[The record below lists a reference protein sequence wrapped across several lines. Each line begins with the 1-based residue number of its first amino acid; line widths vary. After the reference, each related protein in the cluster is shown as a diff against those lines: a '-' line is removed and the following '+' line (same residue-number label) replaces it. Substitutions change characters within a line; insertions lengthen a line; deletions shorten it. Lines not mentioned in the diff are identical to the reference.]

1 MNKTFLEYVA
11 EDIISKYGTDLSR
24 IAVVFPNKRAA
35 LFLNEHLARLAGQPV
50 WSPAYITISDLFRQ
64 HTDLKTA
71 DPIKLICDIHKS
83 FTKCT
88 GIDETLDHFYGWGQL
103 LLADFDDID
112 KNMADADSIFCN
124 LKDIHELDDISYL
137 DDEQK
142 EMLARFFANFS
153 DDIDSELKKRFLSL
167 WSHFGD
173 IYHDYNRRLTEQGI
187 GYEGAI
193 YRKVANEQTLHL
205 KYDKYLFVGFNLLQK
220 VERLLF
226 SRLMKEDKAKFYWDF
241 DEYYMPS
248 PSPLPSGGAPVGGY
262 GIPAIPTQP
271 TCSVGGYGIPAIPT
285 QPTCS
290 VGALPGGYG
299 IPAIPTQPTC
309 SVGALPGGALV
320 SSAPTNLNLAD
331 FPNELDNTDPDIY
344 ANMRR
349 PKRIRFISSPTEN
362 AQARFASN
370 WLLENHRYRA
380 GRKTAVVMCDESILL
395 PLMHSLPPEADKV
408 NITSGFPLA
417 MTPVASLVML
427 LFDLY
432 TLGLRKK
439 GTTLNPHYLKKLMAH
454 PYAHH
459 LKGVHLSQVHQEEVH
474 QPNSPSHHLTISTPH
489 HLTTSTILHHIATL
503 IKQVGIATKPE
514 GDPLT
519 QESVFRMYT
528 ILNRLATLADSGDLL
543 VDNTT
548 LRRLV
553 SQLVSTSSIPFHGE
567 PVVGV
572 QIMGVLE
579 TRNID
584 FDHLLLLSCNEGNMP
599 KGVND
604 SSFIPYT
611 IRKAHH
617 LTTIDNKVALY
628 SYYFHRLLQRARDI
642 TIAYNNTTDNG
653 HTGEMSRFMLQ
664 LLVESGQKI
673 NHYTL
678 TAKNHPTPLM
688 PKPIQKDEATLS
700 KLQQI
705 TRLSPS
711 ALNTY
716 IRCPLAF
723 YYQYIAHIQEPHPD
737 PETIDNRLFGN
748 IFHRAAYLIYKDITD
763 RSPLI
768 EKAHIQAY
776 LSNRTLLANV
786 VDRAFQAEQCTPN
799 NGLQIINREVII
811 QYITKLLKIDQQLC
825 PFSILAMEEEAKVYT
840 TLSFTIPSEGALVG
854 GYGIPAIPTQP
865 TCSVGALKGGALV
878 GGYGIPAI
886 PTQPT
891 CSVGALKGGALKGG
905 ALVSSAPKTSA
916 PKTSAPKTSAPGK
929 QYNLTIGG
937 IIDRLDI
944 LTDRQTGKPRIRVVD
959 YKTGNQPSSPIKN
972 IDEIFD
978 PNNIRTKHS
987 NYYLQAILYSLIV
1000 SRSKR
1005 WNPAGHPV
1013 SPALLFIKQAPA
1025 TDYDPTLLIDKH
1037 PISDV
1042 TVYEEEFLTKLK
1054 HTLAD
1059 IYSPD
1064 TPFTPTDD
1072 RKKCELCPYRMLCG
1086 L

>member
-142 EMLARFFANFS
+142 EMLKRFFANFS
-153 DDIDSELKKRFLSL
+153 DDIESELKKRFLSL

-193 YRKVANEQTLHL
+193 YRKVASDETLHL
-205 KYDKYLFVGFNLLQK
+205 KYDKYLFVGFNLIQK
-220 VERLLF
+220 VERVLF
-226 SRLMKEDKAKFYWDF
+226 SRLMKEGKAKFYWDF
-241 DEYYMPS
+241 DEYYMPTARAQQS
-248 PSPLPSGGAPVGGY
+248 A
-262 GIPAIPTQP
+262 
-271 TCSVGGYGIPAIPT
+271 SVPNNTASFAAYLT
-285 QPTCS
+285 
-290 VGALPGGYG
+290 
-299 IPAIPTQPTC
+299 
-309 SVGALPGGALV
+309 
-320 SSAPTNLNLAD
+320 D
-331 FPNELDNTDPDIY
+331 FPNELDNTDRDIY
-344 ANMRR
+344 ANMGR

-370 WLLENHRYRA
+370 WLLENERYKA

-395 PLMHSLPPEADKV
+395 PIMHSLPPEADKV

-439 GTTLNPHYLKKLMAH
+439 GTAFNPHYLKKLMAH
-454 PYAHH
+454 PYTRH
-459 LKGVHLSQVHQEEVH
+459 LQEVHLNGVHSKGVHLSQVHQEGSAALL
-474 QPNSPSHHLTISTPH
+474 Q
-489 HLTTSTILHHIATL
+489 HIATL
-503 IKQVGIATKPE
+503 VKQVGIATKQE
-514 GDPLT
+514 GDALT
-519 QESVFRMYT
+519 QESVFRMFT
-528 ILNRLATLADSGDLL
+528 ILNRLAALADSGDLL

-553 SQLVSTSSIPFHGE
+553 SQLVGAASIPFHGE
-567 PVVGV
+567 PVIGV

-584 FDHLLLLSCNEGNMP
+584 FDNVLLLSCNEGNMP

-604 SSFIPYT
+604 SSFIPYS
-611 IRKAHH
+611 IRKAHG
-617 LTTIDNKVALY
+617 LTTIDNKVAIY
-628 SYYFHRLLQRARDI
+628 SYYFHRLLQRADDI
-642 TIAYNNTTDNG
+642 TIAYNNSTDNG

-673 NHYTL
+673 DHYSL
-678 TAKNHPTPLM
+678 TAKNQPTPLM
-688 PKPIQKDEATLS
+688 PKAIEKDETALS
-700 KLQQI
+700 KLEEMS
-705 TRLSPS
+705 RLSPS
-711 ALNTY
+711 AINTY
-716 IRCPLAF
+716 IRCKLAF
-723 YYQYIAHIQEPHPD
+723 YYQYIAHIKEPDSD
-737 PETIDNRLFGN
+737 PETIDNRMFGN

-763 RSPLI
+763 HSPVI

-776 LSNRTLLANV
+776 LSNRKLLASV
-786 VDRAFQAEQCTPN
+786 VDRAFEEEECKTN

-811 QYITKLLKIDQQLC
+811 EYITKLLKIDQQLC

-840 TLSFTIPSEGALVG
+840 QLSFTIPS
-854 GYGIPAIPTQP
+854 
-865 TCSVGALKGGALV
+865 
-878 GGYGIPAI
+878 
-886 PTQPT
+886 
-891 CSVGALKGGALKGG
+891 GGALKGG
-905 ALVSSAPKTSA
+905 ALVSSAPT
-916 PKTSAPKTSAPGK
+916 K

-937 IIDRLDI
+937 IIDRLDAV
-944 LTDRQTGKPRIRVVD
+944 TDKQTGKRRIRVVD
-959 YKTGNQPSSPIKN
+959 YKTGNKPSSAIKSIEEVFDPKN
-972 IDEIFD
+972 IAS
-978 PNNIRTKHS
+978 KHS
-987 NYYLQAILYSLIV
+987 NYFLQAILYSLIV
-1000 SRSKR
+1000 SRSKE
-1005 WNPAGHPV
+1005 WNAANDAV
-1013 SPALLFIKQAPA
+1013 SPALLFIKQAA
-1025 TDYDPTLLIDKH
+1025 TNDYDPTLCIDKH

-1054 HTLAD
+1054 ETVAD
-1059 IYSPD
+1059 MYSPNAA
-1064 TPFTPTDD
+1064 FTPTDD

>member
-11 EDIISKYGTDLSR
+11 EDIIGKYGTDLSR

-35 LFLNEHLARLAGQPV
+35 LFLNEHLARIAGQPV

-64 HTDLKTA
+64 HTDLKPA

-142 EMLARFFANFS
+142 EMLKRFFANFS
-153 DDIDSELKKRFLSL
+153 DDIESELKKRFLSL

-193 YRKVANEQTLHL
+193 YRKVASEETLHL
-205 KYDKYLFVGFNLLQK
+205 KYDKYLFVGFNLIQK
-220 VERLLF
+220 VERVLF
-226 SRLMKEDKAKFYWDF
+226 SRLMKEGKAKFYWDF
-241 DEYYMPS
+241 DEYYMPTARAQQS
-248 PSPLPSGGAPVGGY
+248 A
-262 GIPAIPTQP
+262 
-271 TCSVGGYGIPAIPT
+271 SVPNNTASFAAYLT
-285 QPTCS
+285 
-290 VGALPGGYG
+290 
-299 IPAIPTQPTC
+299 
-309 SVGALPGGALV
+309 
-320 SSAPTNLNLAD
+320 D
-331 FPNELDNTDPDIY
+331 FPNELDNTDRDIY

-370 WLLENHRYRA
+370 WLLENNRYKA

-395 PLMHSLPPEADKV
+395 PIMHSLPPEADKV

-439 GTTLNPHYLKKLMAH
+439 GTALTPHYLKKLMAH
-454 PYAHH
+454 PYARHLQEVH
-459 LKGVHLSQVHQEEVH
+459 LKEMNDVYLKGVHLSQVHQEGSAALL
-474 QPNSPSHHLTISTPH
+474 Q
-489 HLTTSTILHHIATL
+489 HIATL
-503 IKQVGIATKPE
+503 VKQVGVATKQE
-514 GDPLT
+514 GDALT
-519 QESVFRMYT
+519 QESVFRMFT
-528 ILNRLATLADSGDLL
+528 ILNRLAALADSGDLL

-553 SQLVSTSSIPFHGE
+553 SQLVGAASIPFHGE

-584 FDHLLLLSCNEGNMP
+584 FDNVLLLSCNEGNMP

-604 SSFIPYT
+604 SSFIPYS
-611 IRKAHH
+611 IRKAHG
-617 LTTIDNKVALY
+617 LTTIDNKVAIY
-628 SYYFHRLLQRARDI
+628 SYYFHRLLQRAGDI
-642 TIAYNNTTDNG
+642 TIAYNNSTDNG

-673 NHYTL
+673 DHYSL
-678 TAKNHPTPLM
+678 TAKNQPTPLM
-688 PKPIQKDEATLS
+688 PKAIEKDETALS
-700 KLQQI
+700 KLEEMS
-705 TRLSPS
+705 RLSPS
-711 ALNTY
+711 AINTY
-716 IRCPLAF
+716 IRCKLAF
-723 YYQYIAHIQEPHPD
+723 YYQYIAHIKEPDSD
-737 PETIDNRLFGN
+737 PETIDNRMFGN

-763 RSPLI
+763 HSPVI
-768 EKAHIQAY
+768 EKAHLQAY
-776 LSNRTLLANV
+776 LSNRKLLASV
-786 VDRAFQAEQCTPN
+786 VDRAFEEEECKTN

-811 QYITKLLKIDQQLC
+811 EYITKLLKIDQQLC

-840 TLSFTIPSEGALVG
+840 QLSFTIPS
-854 GYGIPAIPTQP
+854 
-865 TCSVGALKGGALV
+865 
-878 GGYGIPAI
+878 
-886 PTQPT
+886 
-891 CSVGALKGGALKGG
+891 GGALKVG
-905 ALVSSAPKTSA
+905 ALVSSAPDKH
-916 PKTSAPKTSAPGK
+916 
-929 QYNLTIGG
+929 YNLTIGG
-937 IIDRLDI
+937 IIDRLDAV
-944 LTDRQTGKPRIRVVD
+944 TDKQTGKRRIRVVD
-959 YKTGNQPSSPIKN
+959 YKTGNKPSSAIKSIEEVFDPKN
-972 IDEIFD
+972 IAS
-978 PNNIRTKHS
+978 KHS
-987 NYYLQAILYSLIV
+987 NYFLQAILYSLIV
-1000 SRSKR
+1000 SRSKE
-1005 WNPAGHPV
+1005 WNAANDDV
-1013 SPALLFIKQAPA
+1013 SPALLFIKQAS
-1025 TDYDPTLLIDKH
+1025 TNDYDPTLCIDKH

-1054 HTLAD
+1054 ETVAD
-1059 IYSPD
+1059 MYSPD
-1064 TPFTPTDD
+1064 AAFTPTDD

>member
-11 EDIISKYGTDLSR
+11 EDIIGKYGTDLSR

-35 LFLNEHLARLAGQPV
+35 LFLNEHLARIAGQPV

-64 HTDLKTA
+64 HTDLKPA

-142 EMLARFFANFS
+142 EMLKRFFANFS

-193 YRKVANEQTLHL
+193 YRKVASEETLHL
-205 KYDKYLFVGFNLLQK
+205 KYDKYLFVGFNLIQK
-220 VERLLF
+220 VERVLF
-226 SRLMKEDKAKFYWDF
+226 SRLMKEGKAKFYWDF
-241 DEYYMPS
+241 DEYYMPTARAQQS
-248 PSPLPSGGAPVGGY
+248 A
-262 GIPAIPTQP
+262 
-271 TCSVGGYGIPAIPT
+271 SVPNNTASFAAYLT
-285 QPTCS
+285 
-290 VGALPGGYG
+290 
-299 IPAIPTQPTC
+299 
-309 SVGALPGGALV
+309 
-320 SSAPTNLNLAD
+320 D
-331 FPNELDNTDPDIY
+331 FPNELDNTDRDIY

-370 WLLENHRYRA
+370 WLLENDRYKA

-395 PLMHSLPPEADKV
+395 PIMHSLPPEADKV

-439 GTTLNPHYLKKLMAH
+439 GTAFNPHYLKKLMAH
-454 PYAHH
+454 PYARHLQEVH
-459 LKGVHLSQVHQEEVH
+459 LKGVHLSQVHQKEE
-474 QPNSPSHHLTISTPH
+474 QQTIGDNSGCMGMAGMPYPP
-489 HLTTSTILHHIATL
+489 TSAALLQHIATL
-503 IKQVGIATKPE
+503 VKQVGIATKQE
-514 GDPLT
+514 GDALT
-519 QESVFRMYT
+519 QESVFRMFT
-528 ILNRLATLADSGDLL
+528 ILNRLAALADSGDLV

-553 SQLVSTSSIPFHGE
+553 SQLVSSSSIPFHGE
-567 PVVGV
+567 PVIGV

-584 FDHLLLLSCNEGNMP
+584 FDNVLLLSCNEGNMP

-604 SSFIPYT
+604 SSFIPYS
-611 IRKAHH
+611 IRKAHG
-617 LTTIDNKVALY
+617 LTTIDNKVAIY
-628 SYYFHRLLQRARDI
+628 SYYFHRLLQRAGDI
-642 TIAYNNTTDNG
+642 TIAYNNSTDNG

-673 NHYTL
+673 DHYSL
-678 TAKNHPTPLM
+678 TAKNQPTPLM
-688 PKPIQKDEATLS
+688 PKAIEKDEAAIDKLEEMS
-700 KLQQI
+700 K
-705 TRLSPS
+705 LSPS
-711 ALNTY
+711 AINTY
-716 IRCPLAF
+716 IRCKLAF
-723 YYQYIAHIQEPHPD
+723 YYQYIAHIKEPDSD
-737 PETIDNRLFGN
+737 PETIDNRMFGN

-763 RSPLI
+763 HSPVI

-776 LSNRTLLANV
+776 LSNRKLLASV
-786 VDRAFQAEQCTPN
+786 VDRAFEEEECKTN

-811 QYITKLLKIDQQLC
+811 EYITKLLKIDQQLC

-840 TLSFTIPSEGALVG
+840 QLSFTIPS
-854 GYGIPAIPTQP
+854 
-865 TCSVGALKGGALV
+865 
-878 GGYGIPAI
+878 
-886 PTQPT
+886 
-891 CSVGALKGGALKGG
+891 GGALKGG
-905 ALVSSAPKTSA
+905 ALVSSAPT
-916 PKTSAPKTSAPGK
+916 K
-929 QYNLTIGG
+929 QYDLTIGG
-937 IIDRLDI
+937 IIDRLDAV
-944 LTDRQTGKPRIRVVD
+944 TDKQTGKRRIRVVD
-959 YKTGNQPSSPIKN
+959 YKTGNKPSSAIKSIEEVFDPKN
-972 IDEIFD
+972 IAS
-978 PNNIRTKHS
+978 KHS
-987 NYYLQAILYSLIV
+987 NYFLQAILYSLIV
-1000 SRSKR
+1000 SRSKE
-1005 WNPAGHPV
+1005 WNAANDAV
-1013 SPALLFIKQAPA
+1013 SPALLFIKQAA
-1025 TDYDPTLLIDKH
+1025 TNDYDPTLCIDKH

-1054 HTLAD
+1054 ETVAD
-1059 IYSPD
+1059 MYSPD
-1064 TPFTPTDD
+1064 AAFTPTDD

>member
-11 EDIISKYGTDLSR
+11 EDIIGKYGTDLSR

-35 LFLNEHLARLAGQPV
+35 LFLNEHLARIAGQPV

-64 HTDLKTA
+64 HTDLKPA

-142 EMLARFFANFS
+142 EMLKRFFANFS
-153 DDIDSELKKRFLSL
+153 DDIESELKKRFLSL

-193 YRKVANEQTLHL
+193 YRKVASEETLHL
-205 KYDKYLFVGFNLLQK
+205 KYDKYLFVGFNLIQK
-220 VERLLF
+220 VERVLF
-226 SRLMKEDKAKFYWDF
+226 SRLMKEGKAKFYWDF
-241 DEYYMPS
+241 DEYYMPTARAQQS
-248 PSPLPSGGAPVGGY
+248 A
-262 GIPAIPTQP
+262 
-271 TCSVGGYGIPAIPT
+271 SVPNNTASFAAYLT
-285 QPTCS
+285 
-290 VGALPGGYG
+290 
-299 IPAIPTQPTC
+299 
-309 SVGALPGGALV
+309 
-320 SSAPTNLNLAD
+320 D
-331 FPNELDNTDPDIY
+331 FPNELDNTDRDIY

-370 WLLENHRYRA
+370 WLLENDRYKA

-395 PLMHSLPPEADKV
+395 PIMHSLPPEADKV

-439 GTTLNPHYLKKLMAH
+439 GTAFNPHYLKKLMAH
-454 PYAHH
+454 PYARH
-459 LKGVHLSQVHQEEVH
+459 LQEVHLNGVHSKGVHLSQVHQEGSAALL
-474 QPNSPSHHLTISTPH
+474 Q
-489 HLTTSTILHHIATL
+489 HIATL
-503 IKQVGIATKPE
+503 VKQVGIATKQE
-514 GDPLT
+514 GDALT
-519 QESVFRMYT
+519 QESVFRMFT
-528 ILNRLATLADSGDLL
+528 ILNRLAALADSGDLL

-553 SQLVSTSSIPFHGE
+553 SQLVGAASIPFHGE

-584 FDHLLLLSCNEGNMP
+584 FDNVLLLSCNEGNMP

-604 SSFIPYT
+604 SSFIPYS
-611 IRKAHH
+611 IRKAHG
-617 LTTIDNKVALY
+617 LTTIDNKVAIY
-628 SYYFHRLLQRARDI
+628 SYYFHRLLQRAGDI
-642 TIAYNNTTDNG
+642 TIAYNNSTDNG

-673 NHYTL
+673 DHYSL
-678 TAKNHPTPLM
+678 TAKNQPSPLM
-688 PKPIQKDEATLS
+688 PKAIEKDEAAIGKLEEMS
-700 KLQQI
+700 K
-705 TRLSPS
+705 LSPS
-711 ALNTY
+711 AINTY
-716 IRCPLAF
+716 IRCKLAF
-723 YYQYIAHIQEPHPD
+723 YYQYIAHIKEPDSD
-737 PETIDNRLFGN
+737 PETIDNRMFGN

-763 RSPLI
+763 HSPVI

-776 LSNRTLLANV
+776 LSNRKLLASV
-786 VDRAFQAEQCTPN
+786 VDRAFEEEECKTN

-811 QYITKLLKIDQQLC
+811 EYITKLLKIDQQLC

-840 TLSFTIPSEGALVG
+840 QLSFTTPS
-854 GYGIPAIPTQP
+854 
-865 TCSVGALKGGALV
+865 
-878 GGYGIPAI
+878 
-886 PTQPT
+886 
-891 CSVGALKGGALKGG
+891 GGALKGG
-905 ALVSSAPKTSA
+905 ALVSSAPT
-916 PKTSAPKTSAPGK
+916 K

-937 IIDRLDI
+937 IIDRLDVV
-944 LTDRQTGKPRIRVVD
+944 TDKQTGKRRIRVVD
-959 YKTGNQPSSPIKN
+959 YKTGNKPSSAIKSIEEVFDPKN
-972 IDEIFD
+972 IAS
-978 PNNIRTKHS
+978 KHS
-987 NYYLQAILYSLIV
+987 NYFLQAILYSLIV
-1000 SRSKR
+1000 SRSKE
-1005 WNPAGHPV
+1005 WNAANDAV
-1013 SPALLFIKQAPA
+1013 SPALLFIKQAA
-1025 TDYDPTLLIDKH
+1025 TNDYDPTLCIDKH

-1054 HTLAD
+1054 ETVAD
-1059 IYSPD
+1059 MYSPD
-1064 TPFTPTDD
+1064 AAFTPTDD

>member
-137 DDEQK
+137 DNEQK

-193 YRKVANEQTLHL
+193 YRKVASEQTLHL

-220 VERLLF
+220 VERVLF

-248 PSPLPSGGAPVGGY
+248 PSQHLTTSPSHHLNTSPSHHLTTSPSQQLSGGALVSS
-262 GIPAIPTQP
+262 APTNLTTSPSQHL
-271 TCSVGGYGIPAIPT
+271 S
-285 QPTCS
+285 
-290 VGALPGGYG
+290 
-299 IPAIPTQPTC
+299 
-309 SVGALPGGALV
+309 GGALV
-320 SSAPTNLNLAD
+320 SSAPTNLNTSPSQHLNLSD

-370 WLLENHRYRA
+370 WLLENDRYKA

-439 GTTLNPHYLKKLMAH
+439 GTAFNPHYLKKLMAH

-459 LKGVHLSQVHQEEVH
+459 LTI
-474 QPNSPSHHLTISTPH
+474 SPSHHLTISPPH

-553 SQLVSTSSIPFHGE
+553 SQLVSSSSIPFHGE

-604 SSFIPYT
+604 SSFIPYS
-611 IRKAHH
+611 IRKAHG
-617 LTTIDNKVALY
+617 LTTIDNKVAIY

-642 TIAYNNTTDNG
+642 TIAYNNSTDNG

-673 NHYTL
+673 DHYSL
-678 TAKNHPTPLM
+678 TAKNQPTPLM
-688 PKPIQKDEATLS
+688 PKAIEKDETALS
-700 KLQQI
+700 KLEEMS
-705 TRLSPS
+705 RLSPS
-711 ALNTY
+711 AINTY
-716 IRCPLAF
+716 IRCKLAF
-723 YYQYIAHIQEPHPD
+723 YYQYIAHIKEPDSD
-737 PETIDNRLFGN
+737 PETIDNRMFGN

-786 VDRAFQAEQCTPN
+786 VDRAFQAEKCTPN

-840 TLSFTIPSEGALVG
+840 QLSFTIPSEGALVG

-878 GGYGIPAI
+878 
-886 PTQPT
+886 
-891 CSVGALKGGALKGG
+891 
-905 ALVSSAPKTSA
+905 SSAPRTNAPRTSA
-916 PKTSAPKTSAPGK
+916 PTK
-929 QYNLTIGG
+929 QYSLTIGG

-944 LTDRQTGKPRIRVVD
+944 LTDKQTGKPRIRVVD

-978 PNNIRTKHS
+978 PNNIRSKHS

-1005 WNPAGHPV
+1005 WNPANHPV

-1025 TDYDPTLLIDKH
+1025 NHYDPTLHIDKH

-1059 IYSPD
+1059 ICSPD
-1064 TPFTPTDD
+1064 VPFTPTDD

>member
-11 EDIISKYGTDLSR
+11 EDIIGKYGTDLSR

-35 LFLNEHLARLAGQPV
+35 LFLNEHLARIAGQPV

-64 HTDLKTA
+64 HTDLKPA

-142 EMLARFFANFS
+142 EMLKRFFANFS
-153 DDIDSELKKRFLSL
+153 DDIESELKKRFLSL

-193 YRKVANEQTLHL
+193 YRKVASEETLHL
-205 KYDKYLFVGFNLLQK
+205 KYDKYLFVGFNLIQK
-220 VERLLF
+220 VERVLF
-226 SRLMKEDKAKFYWDF
+226 SRLMKEGKAKFYWDF
-241 DEYYMPS
+241 DEYYMPTARAQQS
-248 PSPLPSGGAPVGGY
+248 A
-262 GIPAIPTQP
+262 
-271 TCSVGGYGIPAIPT
+271 SVPNNTASFAAYLT
-285 QPTCS
+285 
-290 VGALPGGYG
+290 
-299 IPAIPTQPTC
+299 
-309 SVGALPGGALV
+309 
-320 SSAPTNLNLAD
+320 D
-331 FPNELDNTDPDIY
+331 FPNELDNTDRDIY

-370 WLLENHRYRA
+370 WLLENDRYKA

-395 PLMHSLPPEADKV
+395 PIMHSLPPEADKV

-439 GTTLNPHYLKKLMAH
+439 GTAFNPHYLKKLMAH
-454 PYAHH
+454 PYARHLQEVHLKEMNDVH

-474 QPNSPSHHLTISTPH
+474 QEGIAAL
-489 HLTTSTILHHIATL
+489 LHHIATL
-503 IKQVGIATKPE
+503 VKQVGIATKQE
-514 GDPLT
+514 GDALT
-519 QESVFRMYT
+519 QESVFRMFT
-528 ILNRLATLADSGDLL
+528 ILNRLAALADSGDLL

-553 SQLVSTSSIPFHGE
+553 SQLVGEASIPFHGE

-584 FDHLLLLSCNEGNMP
+584 FDNVLLLSCNEGNMP

-604 SSFIPYT
+604 SSFIPYS
-611 IRKAHH
+611 IRKAHG
-617 LTTIDNKVALY
+617 LTTIDNKVAIY
-628 SYYFHRLLQRARDI
+628 SYYFHRLLQRAGDI
-642 TIAYNNTTDNG
+642 TIAYNNSTDNG

-673 NHYTL
+673 DHYSL
-678 TAKNHPTPLM
+678 TAKNQPSPLM
-688 PKPIQKDEATLS
+688 PKAIEKDKTALS
-700 KLQQI
+700 KLEEMS
-705 TRLSPS
+705 RLSPS
-711 ALNTY
+711 AINTY
-716 IRCPLAF
+716 IRCKLAF
-723 YYQYIAHIQEPHPD
+723 YYQYIAHIKEPDSD
-737 PETIDNRLFGN
+737 PETIDNRMFGN

-763 RSPLI
+763 HSPVI

-776 LSNRTLLANV
+776 LSNRKLLASV
-786 VDRAFQAEQCTPN
+786 VDRAFEEEECKTN

-811 QYITKLLKIDQQLC
+811 EYITKLLKIDQQLC

-840 TLSFTIPSEGALVG
+840 QLSFTIPS
-854 GYGIPAIPTQP
+854 
-865 TCSVGALKGGALV
+865 
-878 GGYGIPAI
+878 
-886 PTQPT
+886 
-891 CSVGALKGGALKGG
+891 GGALKEG
-905 ALVSSAPKTSA
+905 ALVSSAPT
-916 PKTSAPKTSAPGK
+916 K

-937 IIDRLDI
+937 IIDRLDAV
-944 LTDRQTGKPRIRVVD
+944 TDKQTGKRRIRVVD
-959 YKTGNQPSSPIKN
+959 YKTGNKPSSAIKSIEEVFDPKN
-972 IDEIFD
+972 IAS
-978 PNNIRTKHS
+978 KHS
-987 NYYLQAILYSLIV
+987 NYFLQAILYSLIV
-1000 SRSKR
+1000 SRSKE
-1005 WNPAGHPV
+1005 WNAANDPV
-1013 SPALLFIKQAPA
+1013 SPALLFIKQAA
-1025 TDYDPTLLIDKH
+1025 TNDYDPTLCIDKH

-1054 HTLAD
+1054 ETVAD
-1059 IYSPD
+1059 MYSPD
-1064 TPFTPTDD
+1064 AAFTPTDD

>member
-1 MNKTFLEYVA
+1 MNQTFLEYVA

-64 HTDLKTA
+64 HTDLKPA

-142 EMLARFFANFS
+142 EMLKRFFANFS
-153 DDIDSELKKRFLSL
+153 DDIESELKKRFLSL
-167 WSHFGD
+167 WSHFGE

-193 YRKVANEQTLHL
+193 YRKVASEQTLHL

-220 VERLLF
+220 VERVLF
-226 SRLMKEDKAKFYWDF
+226 SRLMKEGKAKFYWDF
-241 DEYYMPS
+241 DEYYMPTARAQQS
-248 PSPLPSGGAPVGGY
+248 A
-262 GIPAIPTQP
+262 
-271 TCSVGGYGIPAIPT
+271 SVPNNTASFAAYLT
-285 QPTCS
+285 
-290 VGALPGGYG
+290 
-299 IPAIPTQPTC
+299 
-309 SVGALPGGALV
+309 
-320 SSAPTNLNLAD
+320 D
-331 FPNELDNTDPDIY
+331 FPNELDNTDRNIY

-370 WLLENHRYRA
+370 WLLENERYKA

-395 PLMHSLPPEADKV
+395 PIMHSLPPEADKV

-439 GTTLNPHYLKKLMAH
+439 GTAFNPHYLKKLMAH
-454 PYAHH
+454 PYARHLQEMH
-459 LKGVHLSQVHQEEVH
+459 LKGVHLSQVHQEESATLL
-474 QPNSPSHHLTISTPH
+474 Q
-489 HLTTSTILHHIATL
+489 HIATL
-503 IKQVGIATKPE
+503 VKQVGIATKQE
-514 GDPLT
+514 GDALT
-519 QESVFRMYT
+519 QESVFRMFT
-528 ILNRLATLADSGDLL
+528 ILNRLAALADSGDLL

-553 SQLVSTSSIPFHGE
+553 SQLVGAASIPFHGE

-584 FDHLLLLSCNEGNMP
+584 FDNVLLLSCNEGNMP

-604 SSFIPYT
+604 SSFIPYS
-611 IRKAHH
+611 IRKAHG
-617 LTTIDNKVALY
+617 LTTIDNKVAIY
-628 SYYFHRLLQRARDI
+628 SYYFHRLLQRAGDI
-642 TIAYNNTTDNG
+642 TIAYNNSTDNG

-673 NHYTL
+673 DHYSL
-678 TAKNHPTPLM
+678 TAKNQPTPLM
-688 PKPIQKDEATLS
+688 PKAIEKDETALN
-700 KLQQI
+700 KLEEMS
-705 TRLSPS
+705 RLSPS
-711 ALNTY
+711 AINTY
-716 IRCPLAF
+716 IRCKLAF
-723 YYQYIAHIQEPHPD
+723 YYQYIAHIKEPDSD
-737 PETIDNRLFGN
+737 PETIDNRMFGN

-763 RSPLI
+763 HSPVI

-776 LSNRTLLANV
+776 LSNRKLLASV
-786 VDRAFQAEQCTPN
+786 VDRAFEEEECKTN

-811 QYITKLLKIDQQLC
+811 EYITKLLKIDQQLC

-840 TLSFTIPSEGALVG
+840 QLSFTTPS
-854 GYGIPAIPTQP
+854 
-865 TCSVGALKGGALV
+865 
-878 GGYGIPAI
+878 
-886 PTQPT
+886 
-891 CSVGALKGGALKGG
+891 GGALKGG
-905 ALVSSAPKTSA
+905 ALVSNAPT
-916 PKTSAPKTSAPGK
+916 K
-929 QYNLTIGG
+929 QYDLTIGG
-937 IIDRLDI
+937 IIDRLDAI
-944 LTDRQTGKPRIRVVD
+944 TDKQTGKRRIRVVD
-959 YKTGNQPSSPIKN
+959 YKTGNKPSSAIKSIEEVFDPKN
-972 IDEIFD
+972 IAS
-978 PNNIRTKHS
+978 KHS
-987 NYYLQAILYSLIV
+987 NYFLQAILYSLIV
-1000 SRSKR
+1000 SRSKE
-1005 WNPAGHPV
+1005 WNTANDAV
-1013 SPALLFIKQAPA
+1013 SPALLFIKQAA
-1025 TDYDPTLLIDKH
+1025 TNDYDPTLCIDKH

-1054 HTLAD
+1054 ETVAD
-1059 IYSPD
+1059 MYSPD
-1064 TPFTPTDD
+1064 AAFTPTDD

>member
-11 EDIISKYGTDLSR
+11 EDIIGKYGTDLSR

-35 LFLNEHLARLAGQPV
+35 LFLNEHLARIAGQPV

-64 HTDLKTA
+64 HTDLKPA

-142 EMLARFFANFS
+142 EMLKRFFANFS
-153 DDIDSELKKRFLSL
+153 DDIESELKKRFLSL

-193 YRKVANEQTLHL
+193 YRKVASEETLHL
-205 KYDKYLFVGFNLLQK
+205 KYDKYLFVGFNLIQK
-220 VERLLF
+220 VERVLF
-226 SRLMKEDKAKFYWDF
+226 SRLMKEGKAKFYWDF
-241 DEYYMPS
+241 DEYYMPTARAQQS
-248 PSPLPSGGAPVGGY
+248 A
-262 GIPAIPTQP
+262 
-271 TCSVGGYGIPAIPT
+271 SVPNNTASFAAYLT
-285 QPTCS
+285 
-290 VGALPGGYG
+290 
-299 IPAIPTQPTC
+299 
-309 SVGALPGGALV
+309 
-320 SSAPTNLNLAD
+320 D
-331 FPNELDNTDPDIY
+331 FPNELDNTDRNIY

-370 WLLENHRYRA
+370 WLLENDRYKA

-395 PLMHSLPPEADKV
+395 PIMHSLPPEADKV

-439 GTTLNPHYLKKLMAH
+439 GTAFNPHYLKKLMAH
-454 PYAHH
+454 PYARHLQEVH
-459 LKGVHLSQVHQEEVH
+459 LKGVHLSQVHQKEE
-474 QPNSPSHHLTISTPH
+474 QQTIGDNSGCMGMAGMPYPP
-489 HLTTSTILHHIATL
+489 TSAALLQHIATL
-503 IKQVGIATKPE
+503 VKQVGIATKQE
-514 GDPLT
+514 GDALT
-519 QESVFRMYT
+519 QESVFRMFT
-528 ILNRLATLADSGDLL
+528 ILNRLAALADSGDLV

-553 SQLVSTSSIPFHGE
+553 SQLVGAASIPFHGE

-584 FDHLLLLSCNEGNMP
+584 FDNVLLLSCNEGNMP

-604 SSFIPYT
+604 SSFIPYS
-611 IRKAHH
+611 IRKAHG
-617 LTTIDNKVALY
+617 LTTIDNKVAIY
-628 SYYFHRLLQRARDI
+628 SYYFHRLLQRAGDI
-642 TIAYNNTTDNG
+642 TIAYNNSTDNG

-673 NHYTL
+673 DHYSL
-678 TAKNHPTPLM
+678 TAKNQPTPLM
-688 PKPIQKDEATLS
+688 PKAIEKDEAAIDKLEEMS
-700 KLQQI
+700 K
-705 TRLSPS
+705 LSPS
-711 ALNTY
+711 AINTY
-716 IRCPLAF
+716 IRCKLAF
-723 YYQYIAHIQEPHPD
+723 YYQYIAHIKEPDSD
-737 PETIDNRLFGN
+737 PETIDNRMFGN

-763 RSPLI
+763 HSPVI

-776 LSNRTLLANV
+776 LSNRKLLASV
-786 VDRAFQAEQCTPN
+786 VDRAFEEEECKTN

-811 QYITKLLKIDQQLC
+811 EYITKLLKIDQQLC

-840 TLSFTIPSEGALVG
+840 QLSFTIPS
-854 GYGIPAIPTQP
+854 
-865 TCSVGALKGGALV
+865 
-878 GGYGIPAI
+878 
-886 PTQPT
+886 
-891 CSVGALKGGALKGG
+891 GGALKGG
-905 ALVSSAPKTSA
+905 ALVSSAPT
-916 PKTSAPKTSAPGK
+916 K
-929 QYNLTIGG
+929 QYDLTIGG
-937 IIDRLDI
+937 IIDRLDAV
-944 LTDRQTGKPRIRVVD
+944 TDKQTGKRRIRVVD
-959 YKTGNQPSSPIKN
+959 YKTGNKPSSAIKSIEEVFDPKN
-972 IDEIFD
+972 IAS
-978 PNNIRTKHS
+978 KHS
-987 NYYLQAILYSLIV
+987 NYFLQAILYSLIV
-1000 SRSKR
+1000 SRSKE
-1005 WNPAGHPV
+1005 WNAANDAV
-1013 SPALLFIKQAPA
+1013 SPALLFIKQAA
-1025 TDYDPTLLIDKH
+1025 TNDYDPTLYIDKH

-1054 HTLAD
+1054 ETVAD
-1059 IYSPD
+1059 MYSPD
-1064 TPFTPTDD
+1064 AAFTPTDD

>member
-11 EDIISKYGTDLSR
+11 EDIIGKYGTDLSR

-35 LFLNEHLARLAGQPV
+35 LFLNEHLARIAGQPV

-64 HTDLKTA
+64 HTDLKPA

-142 EMLARFFANFS
+142 EMLKRFFANFS
-153 DDIDSELKKRFLSL
+153 DDIESELKKRFLSL

-193 YRKVANEQTLHL
+193 YRKVASEETLHL
-205 KYDKYLFVGFNLLQK
+205 KYDKYLFVGFNLIQK
-220 VERLLF
+220 VERVLF
-226 SRLMKEDKAKFYWDF
+226 SRLMKEGKAKFYWDF
-241 DEYYMPS
+241 DEYYMPTARAQQS
-248 PSPLPSGGAPVGGY
+248 AS
-262 GIPAIPTQP
+262 IPNNTASFAAYLT
-271 TCSVGGYGIPAIPT
+271 
-285 QPTCS
+285 
-290 VGALPGGYG
+290 
-299 IPAIPTQPTC
+299 
-309 SVGALPGGALV
+309 
-320 SSAPTNLNLAD
+320 D
-331 FPNELDNTDPDIY
+331 FPNELDNTDRDIY

-370 WLLENHRYRA
+370 WLLENDRYKA

-395 PLMHSLPPEADKV
+395 PIMHSLPPEADKV

-439 GTTLNPHYLKKLMAH
+439 GTAFNPHYLKKLMAH
-454 PYAHH
+454 PYARHIQEVHLKEMNDVHLKGVH
-459 LKGVHLSQVHQEEVH
+459 LKGVHLSQVHQKEE
-474 QPNSPSHHLTISTPH
+474 QQIIGDNSGCMGMAGMPYPP
-489 HLTTSTILHHIATL
+489 TSAALLHHIATL
-503 IKQVGIATKPE
+503 VKQVGIATKQE
-514 GDPLT
+514 GDALT
-519 QESVFRMYT
+519 QESVFRMFT
-528 ILNRLATLADSGDLL
+528 ILNRLAALADSGDLL

-553 SQLVSTSSIPFHGE
+553 SQLVSSSSIPFHGE

-584 FDHLLLLSCNEGNMP
+584 FDNVLLLSCNEGNMP

-604 SSFIPYT
+604 SSFIPYS
-611 IRKAHH
+611 IRKAHG
-617 LTTIDNKVALY
+617 LTTIDNKVAIY
-628 SYYFHRLLQRARDI
+628 SYYFHRLLQRAGDI
-642 TIAYNNTTDNG
+642 TIAYNNSTDNG

-673 NHYTL
+673 DHYSL
-678 TAKNHPTPLM
+678 TAKNQPTPLM
-688 PKPIQKDEATLS
+688 PKAIEKDETALS
-700 KLQQI
+700 KLEEMS
-705 TRLSPS
+705 RLSPS
-711 ALNTY
+711 AINTY
-716 IRCPLAF
+716 IRCKLAF
-723 YYQYIAHIQEPHPD
+723 YYQYIAHIKEPDSD
-737 PETIDNRLFGN
+737 PETIDNRMFGN

-763 RSPLI
+763 HSPVI

-776 LSNRTLLANV
+776 LSNRKLLASV
-786 VDRAFQAEQCTPN
+786 VDRAFEEEECKTN

-811 QYITKLLKIDQQLC
+811 EYITKLLKIDQQLC

-840 TLSFTIPSEGALVG
+840 QLSFTIPPSHHLTTS
-854 GYGIPAIPTQP
+854 P
-865 TCSVGALKGGALV
+865 
-878 GGYGIPAI
+878 
-886 PTQPT
+886 
-891 CSVGALKGGALKGG
+891 GG
-905 ALVSSAPKTSA
+905 ALVSSAPRTSA
-916 PKTSAPKTSAPGK
+916 PTK

-937 IIDRLDI
+937 IIDRLDAV
-944 LTDRQTGKPRIRVVD
+944 TDKQTGKRRIRVVD
-959 YKTGNQPSSPIKN
+959 YKTGNKPSSAIKSIEEVFDPKN
-972 IDEIFD
+972 IAS
-978 PNNIRTKHS
+978 KHS
-987 NYYLQAILYSLIV
+987 NYFLQAILYSLIV
-1000 SRSKR
+1000 SRSKE
-1005 WNPAGHPV
+1005 WNAANDAV
-1013 SPALLFIKQAPA
+1013 SPALLFIKQAA
-1025 TDYDPTLLIDKH
+1025 TNDYDPTLCIDKH

-1042 TVYEEEFLTKLK
+1042 TVYEEEFLIKLK
-1054 HTLAD
+1054 ETVAD
-1059 IYSPD
+1059 MYSPNAA
-1064 TPFTPTDD
+1064 FTPTDD

>member
-11 EDIISKYGTDLSR
+11 EDIIGKYGTDLSR

-35 LFLNEHLARLAGQPV
+35 LFLNEHLARIAGQPV

-64 HTDLKTA
+64 HTDLKPA

-142 EMLARFFANFS
+142 EMLKRFFANFS
-153 DDIDSELKKRFLSL
+153 DDIESELKKRFLSL
-167 WSHFGD
+167 WSHFGN

-193 YRKVANEQTLHL
+193 YRKVASEETLHL
-205 KYDKYLFVGFNLLQK
+205 KYDKYLFVGFNLIQK
-220 VERLLF
+220 VERVLF
-226 SRLMKEDKAKFYWDF
+226 SRLMKEGKAKFYWDF
-241 DEYYMPS
+241 DEYYMPTARAQQS
-248 PSPLPSGGAPVGGY
+248 A
-262 GIPAIPTQP
+262 
-271 TCSVGGYGIPAIPT
+271 SVPNNTASFAAYLT
-285 QPTCS
+285 
-290 VGALPGGYG
+290 
-299 IPAIPTQPTC
+299 
-309 SVGALPGGALV
+309 
-320 SSAPTNLNLAD
+320 D
-331 FPNELDNTDPDIY
+331 FPNELDNTDRDIY

-370 WLLENHRYRA
+370 WLLENDRYKA

-395 PLMHSLPPEADKV
+395 PIMHSLPPEADKV

-439 GTTLNPHYLKKLMAH
+439 GTTFNPHYLKKLMAH
-454 PYAHH
+454 PYARHLQEVHLKEMNDVHLKGVH
-459 LKGVHLSQVHQEEVH
+459 LKGVHLSQVHQEKEMH
-474 QPNSPSHHLTISTPH
+474 QEGIAAL
-489 HLTTSTILHHIATL
+489 LQHIATL
-503 IKQVGIATKPE
+503 VKQVGIATKQE
-514 GDPLT
+514 GDALT
-519 QESVFRMYT
+519 QESVFRMFT
-528 ILNRLATLADSGDLL
+528 ILNRLAALADSGDLL

-553 SQLVSTSSIPFHGE
+553 SQLVGAASIPFHGE
-567 PVVGV
+567 PVIGV

-584 FDHLLLLSCNEGNMP
+584 FDNVLLLSCNEGNMP

-604 SSFIPYT
+604 SSFIPYS
-611 IRKAHH
+611 IRKAHG
-617 LTTIDNKVALY
+617 LTTIDNKVAIY
-628 SYYFHRLLQRARDI
+628 SYYFHRLLQRAGDI
-642 TIAYNNTTDNG
+642 TIAYNNSTDNG

-673 NHYTL
+673 DHYSL
-678 TAKNHPTPLM
+678 TAKNQPTPLM
-688 PKPIQKDEATLS
+688 PKAIEKDKTALN
-700 KLQQI
+700 KLEEMS
-705 TRLSPS
+705 RLSPS
-711 ALNTY
+711 AINTY
-716 IRCPLAF
+716 IRCKLAF
-723 YYQYIAHIQEPHPD
+723 YYQYIAHIKEPDSD
-737 PETIDNRLFGN
+737 PETIDNRMFGN

-763 RSPLI
+763 HSPVI

-776 LSNRTLLANV
+776 LSNRKLLASV
-786 VDRAFQAEQCTPN
+786 VDRAFEEEECKTN
-799 NGLQIINREVII
+799 NGLQLINREVII
-811 QYITKLLKIDQQLC
+811 EYITKLLKIDQQLC

-840 TLSFTIPSEGALVG
+840 QLSFTIPSG
-854 GYGIPAIPTQP
+854 
-865 TCSVGALKGGALV
+865 GALKE
-878 GGYGIPAI
+878 
-886 PTQPT
+886 
-891 CSVGALKGGALKGG
+891 GALKGG
-905 ALVSSAPKTSA
+905 ALVSSAPT
-916 PKTSAPKTSAPGK
+916 K

-937 IIDRLDI
+937 IIDRLDAV
-944 LTDRQTGKPRIRVVD
+944 TDKQTGKRRIRVVD
-959 YKTGNQPSSPIKN
+959 YKTGNKPSSAIKSIEEVFDPKN
-972 IDEIFD
+972 IAS
-978 PNNIRTKHS
+978 KHS
-987 NYYLQAILYSLIV
+987 NYFLQAILYSLIV
-1000 SRSKR
+1000 SRSKE
-1005 WNPAGHPV
+1005 WNAANDPV
-1013 SPALLFIKQAPA
+1013 SPALLFIKQAA
-1025 TDYDPTLLIDKH
+1025 TNDYDPTLCIDKH

-1054 HTLAD
+1054 ETVAD
-1059 IYSPD
+1059 MYSPD
-1064 TPFTPTDD
+1064 AAFTPTDD

>member
-11 EDIISKYGTDLSR
+11 EDIIGKYGTDLSR

-35 LFLNEHLARLAGQPV
+35 LFLNEHLARIAGQPV

-64 HTDLKTA
+64 HTDLKPA

-142 EMLARFFANFS
+142 EMLKRFFANFS
-153 DDIDSELKKRFLSL
+153 DDIESELKKRFLSL

-193 YRKVANEQTLHL
+193 YRKVASEETLHL
-205 KYDKYLFVGFNLLQK
+205 KYDKYLFVGFNLIQK
-220 VERLLF
+220 VERVLF
-226 SRLMKEDKAKFYWDF
+226 SRLMKEGKAKFYWDF
-241 DEYYMPS
+241 DEYYMPTARAQQS
-248 PSPLPSGGAPVGGY
+248 A
-262 GIPAIPTQP
+262 
-271 TCSVGGYGIPAIPT
+271 SVPNNTASFAAYLT
-285 QPTCS
+285 
-290 VGALPGGYG
+290 
-299 IPAIPTQPTC
+299 
-309 SVGALPGGALV
+309 
-320 SSAPTNLNLAD
+320 D
-331 FPNELDNTDPDIY
+331 FPNELDNTDRDIY

-370 WLLENHRYRA
+370 WLLENERYKA

-439 GTTLNPHYLKKLMAH
+439 GTALNPHYLKKLMAH
-454 PYAHH
+454 PYARH
-459 LKGVHLSQVHQEEVH
+459 LQEMHLSPLGFCRLPEQEVH
-474 QPNSPSHHLTISTPH
+474 QPNSPSQHLTISTPH
-489 HLTTSTILHHIATL
+489 HLTISTILHHIATL

-519 QESVFRMYT
+519 QESVFRMFT

-567 PVVGV
+567 PVIGV

-584 FDHLLLLSCNEGNMP
+584 FDNVLLLSCNEGNMP

-604 SSFIPYT
+604 SSFIPYS
-611 IRKAHH
+611 IRKAHG
-617 LTTIDNKVALY
+617 LTTIDNKVAIY
-628 SYYFHRLLQRARDI
+628 SYYFHRLLQRAGDI
-642 TIAYNNTTDNG
+642 TIAYNNSTDNG

-673 NHYTL
+673 DHYSL
-678 TAKNHPTPLM
+678 TAKNQPTPLM
-688 PKPIQKDEATLS
+688 PKAIEKDETALS
-700 KLQQI
+700 KLEEMS
-705 TRLSPS
+705 RLSPS
-711 ALNTY
+711 AINTY
-716 IRCPLAF
+716 IRCKLAF
-723 YYQYIAHIQEPHPD
+723 YYQYIAHIKEPDSD
-737 PETIDNRLFGN
+737 PETIDNRMFGN

-763 RSPLI
+763 HSPVI
-768 EKAHIQAY
+768 EKTHIQAY
-776 LSNRTLLANV
+776 LSNRKLLASV
-786 VDRAFQAEQCTPN
+786 VDRAFEEEECKTN

-811 QYITKLLKIDQQLC
+811 EYITKLLKIDQQLC

-840 TLSFTIPSEGALVG
+840 QLSFTISSEGALVG

-878 GGYGIPAI
+878 
-886 PTQPT
+886 
-891 CSVGALKGGALKGG
+891 
-905 ALVSSAPKTSA
+905 SSAPT
-916 PKTSAPKTSAPGK
+916 K

-937 IIDRLDI
+937 IIDRLDAV
-944 LTDRQTGKPRIRVVD
+944 TDKQTGKRRIRVVD
-959 YKTGNQPSSPIKN
+959 YKTGNKPSSAIKSIEEVFDPKN
-972 IDEIFD
+972 IAS
-978 PNNIRTKHS
+978 KHS
-987 NYYLQAILYSLIV
+987 NYFLQAILYSLIV
-1000 SRSKR
+1000 SRSKE
-1005 WNPAGHPV
+1005 WNAANDAV
-1013 SPALLFIKQAPA
+1013 SPALLFIKQAA
-1025 TDYDPTLLIDKH
+1025 TNDYDPTLCIDKH

-1054 HTLAD
+1054 ETVAD
-1059 IYSPD
+1059 MYSPD
-1064 TPFTPTDD
+1064 AAFTPTDD

>member
-137 DDEQK
+137 DNEQK

-193 YRKVANEQTLHL
+193 YRKVASEQTLHL
-205 KYDKYLFVGFNLLQK
+205 KYDKYLFVGFNLIQK
-220 VERLLF
+220 VERVLF
-226 SRLMKEDKAKFYWDF
+226 SRLMKEGKAKFYWDF
-241 DEYYMPS
+241 DEYYMPTARAQQS
-248 PSPLPSGGAPVGGY
+248 A
-262 GIPAIPTQP
+262 
-271 TCSVGGYGIPAIPT
+271 SVPNNTASFAAYLT
-285 QPTCS
+285 
-290 VGALPGGYG
+290 
-299 IPAIPTQPTC
+299 
-309 SVGALPGGALV
+309 
-320 SSAPTNLNLAD
+320 D
-331 FPNELDNTDPDIY
+331 FPNELDNTDRDIY
-344 ANMRR
+344 ANMGR

-370 WLLENHRYRA
+370 WLLENERYKA

-395 PLMHSLPPEADKV
+395 PIMHSLPPEADKV

-439 GTTLNPHYLKKLMAH
+439 GTAFNPHYLKKLMAH
-454 PYAHH
+454 PYARH
-459 LKGVHLSQVHQEEVH
+459 LQEVHLNGVHLSQVHQEGSAALL
-474 QPNSPSHHLTISTPH
+474 Q
-489 HLTTSTILHHIATL
+489 HIATL
-503 IKQVGIATKPE
+503 VKQVGIATKQE
-514 GDPLT
+514 GDALT
-519 QESVFRMYT
+519 QESVFRMFT
-528 ILNRLATLADSGDLL
+528 ILNRLAALADSGDLL

-553 SQLVSTSSIPFHGE
+553 SQLVGAASIPFHGE
-567 PVVGV
+567 PVIGV

-584 FDHLLLLSCNEGNMP
+584 FDNVLLLSCNEGNMP

-604 SSFIPYT
+604 SSFIPYS
-611 IRKAHH
+611 IRKAHG
-617 LTTIDNKVALY
+617 LTTIDNKVAIY
-628 SYYFHRLLQRARDI
+628 SYYFHRLLQRAGDI
-642 TIAYNNTTDNG
+642 TIAYNNSTDNG

-673 NHYTL
+673 DHYSL
-678 TAKNHPTPLM
+678 TAKNQPTPLM
-688 PKPIQKDEATLS
+688 PKAIEKDETALS
-700 KLQQI
+700 KLEEMS
-705 TRLSPS
+705 RLSPS
-711 ALNTY
+711 AINTY
-716 IRCPLAF
+716 IRCKLAF
-723 YYQYIAHIQEPHPD
+723 YYQYIAHIKEPDSD
-737 PETIDNRLFGN
+737 PETIDNRMFGN

-763 RSPLI
+763 HSPVI

-776 LSNRTLLANV
+776 LSNRKLLASV
-786 VDRAFQAEQCTPN
+786 VDRAFEEEECKTN

-811 QYITKLLKIDQQLC
+811 EYITKLLKIDQQLC

-840 TLSFTIPSEGALVG
+840 QLSFTIPS
-854 GYGIPAIPTQP
+854 
-865 TCSVGALKGGALV
+865 
-878 GGYGIPAI
+878 
-886 PTQPT
+886 
-891 CSVGALKGGALKGG
+891 GGALKGG
-905 ALVSSAPKTSA
+905 ALVSSAPT
-916 PKTSAPKTSAPGK
+916 K

-937 IIDRLDI
+937 IIDRLDAV
-944 LTDRQTGKPRIRVVD
+944 TDKQTGKRRIRVVD
-959 YKTGNQPSSPIKN
+959 YKTGNKPSSAIKSIEEVFDPKN
-972 IDEIFD
+972 IAS
-978 PNNIRTKHS
+978 KHS
-987 NYYLQAILYSLIV
+987 NYFLQAILYSLIV
-1000 SRSKR
+1000 SRSKE
-1005 WNPAGHPV
+1005 WNAANDAV
-1013 SPALLFIKQAPA
+1013 SPALLFIKQAA
-1025 TDYDPTLLIDKH
+1025 TNDYDPTLCIDKH

-1054 HTLAD
+1054 ETVAD
-1059 IYSPD
+1059 MYSPNAA
-1064 TPFTPTDD
+1064 FTPTDD

>member
-11 EDIISKYGTDLSR
+11 EDIIGKYGTDLSR

-35 LFLNEHLARLAGQPV
+35 LFLNEHLARIAGQPV

-64 HTDLKTA
+64 HTDLKPA

-142 EMLARFFANFS
+142 EMLKRFFANFS
-153 DDIDSELKKRFLSL
+153 DDIESELKKRFLSL

-193 YRKVANEQTLHL
+193 YRKVASEETLHL
-205 KYDKYLFVGFNLLQK
+205 KYDKYLFVGFNLIQK
-220 VERLLF
+220 VERVLF
-226 SRLMKEDKAKFYWDF
+226 SRLMKEGKAKFYWDF
-241 DEYYMPS
+241 DEYYMPTARAQQS
-248 PSPLPSGGAPVGGY
+248 A
-262 GIPAIPTQP
+262 
-271 TCSVGGYGIPAIPT
+271 SVPNNTASFAAYLT
-285 QPTCS
+285 
-290 VGALPGGYG
+290 
-299 IPAIPTQPTC
+299 
-309 SVGALPGGALV
+309 
-320 SSAPTNLNLAD
+320 D
-331 FPNELDNTDPDIY
+331 FPNELDNTDRDIY

-370 WLLENHRYRA
+370 WLLENERYKA

-395 PLMHSLPPEADKV
+395 PIMHSLPPEADKV

-439 GTTLNPHYLKKLMAH
+439 GTAFNPHYLKKLMAH
-454 PYAHH
+454 PYARHLQEVHLKEMNDVHLKGVH
-459 LKGVHLSQVHQEEVH
+459 LKGVHLSQVHQEKEMH
-474 QPNSPSHHLTISTPH
+474 QEGIAAL
-489 HLTTSTILHHIATL
+489 LQHIASL
-503 IKQVGIATKPE
+503 VKQVGIATKQE
-514 GDPLT
+514 GDALT
-519 QESVFRMYT
+519 QESVFRMFT
-528 ILNRLATLADSGDLL
+528 ILNRLAALADSGDLL

-553 SQLVSTSSIPFHGE
+553 SQLVGAASIPFHGE
-567 PVVGV
+567 PVIGV

-584 FDHLLLLSCNEGNMP
+584 FDNVLLLSCNEGNMP
-599 KGVND
+599 KGLND
-604 SSFIPYT
+604 SSFIPYS
-611 IRKAHH
+611 IRKAHG
-617 LTTIDNKVALY
+617 LTTIDNKVAIY
-628 SYYFHRLLQRARDI
+628 SYYFHRLLQRAGDI
-642 TIAYNNTTDNG
+642 TIAYNNSTDNG

-673 NHYTL
+673 EHYSL
-678 TAKNHPTPLM
+678 TAKNQPSPLM
-688 PKPIQKDEATLS
+688 PKAIEKDKTALS
-700 KLQQI
+700 KLEEMS
-705 TRLSPS
+705 RLSPS
-711 ALNTY
+711 AINTY
-716 IRCPLAF
+716 IRCKLAF
-723 YYQYIAHIQEPHPD
+723 YYQYIAHIKEPDSD
-737 PETIDNRLFGN
+737 PETIDNRMFGN

-763 RSPLI
+763 HSPVI

-776 LSNRTLLANV
+776 LSNRKLLASV
-786 VDRAFQAEQCTPN
+786 VDRAFEEEECKTN

-811 QYITKLLKIDQQLC
+811 EYITKLLKIDQQLC

-840 TLSFTIPSEGALVG
+840 QLSFTTPS
-854 GYGIPAIPTQP
+854 
-865 TCSVGALKGGALV
+865 
-878 GGYGIPAI
+878 
-886 PTQPT
+886 
-891 CSVGALKGGALKGG
+891 GGALKGG
-905 ALVSSAPKTSA
+905 ALVSSAPDKH
-916 PKTSAPKTSAPGK
+916 
-929 QYNLTIGG
+929 YNLTIGG
-937 IIDRLDI
+937 IIDRLDVV
-944 LTDRQTGKPRIRVVD
+944 TDKQTGKRRIRVVD
-959 YKTGNQPSSPIKN
+959 YKTGNKPSSAIKSIEEVFDPKN
-972 IDEIFD
+972 IAS
-978 PNNIRTKHS
+978 KHS
-987 NYYLQAILYSLIV
+987 NYFLQAILYSLIV
-1000 SRSKR
+1000 SRSKE
-1005 WNPAGHPV
+1005 WNAANDAV
-1013 SPALLFIKQAPA
+1013 SPALLFIKQAA
-1025 TDYDPTLLIDKH
+1025 TNDYDPTLCIDKH

-1054 HTLAD
+1054 ETVAD
-1059 IYSPD
+1059 MYSPD
-1064 TPFTPTDD
+1064 AAFTPTDD

>member
-35 LFLNEHLARLAGQPV
+35 LFLNEHLARIAGQPV

-137 DDEQK
+137 DNEQK

-193 YRKVANEQTLHL
+193 YRKVASEETLHL

-220 VERLLF
+220 VERVLF
-226 SRLMKEDKAKFYWDF
+226 SRLMKEGKAKFYWDF
-241 DEYYMPS
+241 DEYYMPTARAQQS
-248 PSPLPSGGAPVGGY
+248 A
-262 GIPAIPTQP
+262 
-271 TCSVGGYGIPAIPT
+271 SVPNNTASFAAYLT
-285 QPTCS
+285 
-290 VGALPGGYG
+290 
-299 IPAIPTQPTC
+299 
-309 SVGALPGGALV
+309 
-320 SSAPTNLNLAD
+320 D
-331 FPNELDNTDPDIY
+331 FPNELDNTDRDIY
-344 ANMRR
+344 ANMGR

-370 WLLENHRYRA
+370 WLLENERYKA

-395 PLMHSLPPEADKV
+395 PIMHSLPPEADKV

-439 GTTLNPHYLKKLMAH
+439 GTAFNPHYLKKLMAH
-454 PYAHH
+454 PYARH
-459 LKGVHLSQVHQEEVH
+459 LQKVHLNGVHSKGVHLSQVHQEGSAALL
-474 QPNSPSHHLTISTPH
+474 Q
-489 HLTTSTILHHIATL
+489 HIATL
-503 IKQVGIATKPE
+503 VKQVGIATKQE
-514 GDPLT
+514 GDALT
-519 QESVFRMYT
+519 QESVFRMFT
-528 ILNRLATLADSGDLL
+528 ILNRLAALADSGDLL

-553 SQLVSTSSIPFHGE
+553 SQLVGAASIPFHGE
-567 PVVGV
+567 PVIGV

-584 FDHLLLLSCNEGNMP
+584 FDNVLLLSCNEGNMP

-604 SSFIPYT
+604 SSFIPYS
-611 IRKAHH
+611 IRKAHG
-617 LTTIDNKVALY
+617 LTTIDNKVAIY
-628 SYYFHRLLQRARDI
+628 SYYFHRLLQRAGDI
-642 TIAYNNTTDNG
+642 TIAYNNSTDNG

-673 NHYTL
+673 DHYSL
-678 TAKNHPTPLM
+678 TAKNQPTPLM
-688 PKPIQKDEATLS
+688 PKAIEKDETALS
-700 KLQQI
+700 KLEEMS
-705 TRLSPS
+705 RLSPS
-711 ALNTY
+711 AINTY
-716 IRCPLAF
+716 IRCKLAF
-723 YYQYIAHIQEPHPD
+723 YYQYIAHIKEPDSD
-737 PETIDNRLFGN
+737 PETIDNRMFGN

-763 RSPLI
+763 HSPVI

-776 LSNRTLLANV
+776 LSNRKLLASV
-786 VDRAFQAEQCTPN
+786 VDRAFEEEECKTN

-811 QYITKLLKIDQQLC
+811 EYITKLLKIDQQLC

-840 TLSFTIPSEGALVG
+840 QLSFTIPS
-854 GYGIPAIPTQP
+854 
-865 TCSVGALKGGALV
+865 
-878 GGYGIPAI
+878 
-886 PTQPT
+886 
-891 CSVGALKGGALKGG
+891 GGALKGG
-905 ALVSSAPKTSA
+905 ALVSSAPT
-916 PKTSAPKTSAPGK
+916 K

-937 IIDRLDI
+937 IIDRLDAV
-944 LTDRQTGKPRIRVVD
+944 TDKQTGKRRIRVVD
-959 YKTGNQPSSPIKN
+959 YKTGNKPSSAIKSIEEVFDPKN
-972 IDEIFD
+972 IAS
-978 PNNIRTKHS
+978 KHS
-987 NYYLQAILYSLIV
+987 NYFLQAILYSLIV
-1000 SRSKR
+1000 SRSKE
-1005 WNPAGHPV
+1005 WNAANDAV
-1013 SPALLFIKQAPA
+1013 SPALLFIKQAA
-1025 TDYDPTLLIDKH
+1025 TNDYDPTLCIDKH

-1054 HTLAD
+1054 ETVAD
-1059 IYSPD
+1059 MYSPNAA
-1064 TPFTPTDD
+1064 FTPTDD

>member
-11 EDIISKYGTDLSR
+11 EDIIGKYGTDLSR

-35 LFLNEHLARLAGQPV
+35 LFLNEHLARIAGQPV

-124 LKDIHELDDISYL
+124 LKDIHKLDDISYL
-137 DDEQK
+137 DNEQK

-193 YRKVANEQTLHL
+193 YRKVASEETLHL

-220 VERLLF
+220 VERVLF

-248 PSPLPSGGAPVGGY
+248 PSHHLTTSPS
-262 GIPAIPTQP
+262 QH
-271 TCSVGGYGIPAIPT
+271 
-285 QPTCS
+285 
-290 VGALPGGYG
+290 
-299 IPAIPTQPTC
+299 
-309 SVGALPGGALV
+309 
-320 SSAPTNLNLAD
+320 LNTSPSHHLNISD
-331 FPNELDNTDPDIY
+331 FPNELDNTDRDIY

-370 WLLENHRYRA
+370 WLLENERYKA

-395 PLMHSLPPEADKV
+395 PIMHSLPPEADKV

-439 GTTLNPHYLKKLMAH
+439 GTAFNPHYLKKLMAH

-459 LKGVHLSQVHQEEVH
+459 L
-474 QPNSPSHHLTISTPH
+474 TISPPQHLNTSTPQ
-489 HLTTSTILHHIATL
+489 HLNISTILHHIATL

-514 GDPLT
+514 GDALT
-519 QESVFRMYT
+519 QESVFRMFT

-553 SQLVSTSSIPFHGE
+553 SQLVSSSSIPFHGE

-599 KGVND
+599 KGIND

-617 LTTIDNKVALY
+617 LTTIDNKVAIY
-628 SYYFHRLLQRARDI
+628 SYYFHRLLQRAGDI
-642 TIAYNNTTDNG
+642 TIAYNNSTDNG

-673 NHYTL
+673 DHYTL
-678 TAKNHPTPLM
+678 TAKNQPTPLM

-700 KLQQI
+700 KLEEMS
-705 TRLSPS
+705 RLSPS
-711 ALNTY
+711 AINTY
-716 IRCPLAF
+716 IRCKLAF
-723 YYQYIAHIQEPHPD
+723 YYQYIAHIKEPDSD
-737 PETIDNRLFGN
+737 PETIDNRMFGN

-763 RSPLI
+763 HSPVI

-776 LSNRTLLANV
+776 LSNRKLLASV
-786 VDRAFQAEQCTPN
+786 VDRAFEEEECKTN

-811 QYITKLLKIDQQLC
+811 EYITKLLKIDQQLC

-840 TLSFTIPSEGALVG
+840 SLSFTTPPSHHLTTS
-854 GYGIPAIPTQP
+854 P
-865 TCSVGALKGGALV
+865 
-878 GGYGIPAI
+878 
-886 PTQPT
+886 
-891 CSVGALKGGALKGG
+891 GG
-905 ALVSSAPKTSA
+905 ALVSSAPT
-916 PKTSAPKTSAPGK
+916 K

-937 IIDRLDI
+937 IIDRLDAV
-944 LTDRQTGKPRIRVVD
+944 TDKQTGKPRIRVVD

-978 PNNIRTKHS
+978 PNNIRSKHS

-1000 SRSKR
+1000 SRSER

-1025 TDYDPTLLIDKH
+1025 NHYDPTLLIDKH

>member
-193 YRKVANEQTLHL
+193 YRKVASEQTLHL

-220 VERLLF
+220 VERVLF
-226 SRLMKEDKAKFYWDF
+226 SRLMKEGKAKFYWDF

-248 PSPLPSGGAPVGGY
+248 PSHHLTTSPSHHLNTSPSQHLTTS
-262 GIPAIPTQP
+262 PSQHLNTSPSQHLNTSPSQH
-271 TCSVGGYGIPAIPT
+271 
-285 QPTCS
+285 
-290 VGALPGGYG
+290 
-299 IPAIPTQPTC
+299 
-309 SVGALPGGALV
+309 
-320 SSAPTNLNLAD
+320 LNLSD
-331 FPNELDNTDPDIY
+331 FPNELDNTAPDIY

-349 PKRIRFISSPTEN
+349 PKHIRFISSPTEN
-362 AQARFASN
+362 AQARFAAN

-395 PLMHSLPPEADKV
+395 PIMHSLPPEADKV

-439 GTTLNPHYLKKLMAH
+439 GTTLSPHYLKKLMAH

-459 LKGVHLSQVHQEEVH
+459 LQGVHLSQVHQ
-474 QPNSPSHHLTISTPH
+474 PNSPSQ

-519 QESVFRMYT
+519 QESVFRMFT

-553 SQLVSTSSIPFHGE
+553 SQLVSSSSIPFHGE

-599 KGVND
+599 KGIND

-617 LTTIDNKVALY
+617 LTTIDNKVAIY

-642 TIAYNNTTDNG
+642 TIAYNNSTDNG

-673 NHYTL
+673 NHYCL

-705 TRLSPS
+705 SRLSPS

-763 RSPLI
+763 RSPLV

-840 TLSFTIPSEGALVG
+840 QLSFTTPPSHHL
-854 GYGIPAIPTQP
+854 T
-865 TCSVGALKGGALV
+865 
-878 GGYGIPAI
+878 
-886 PTQPT
+886 
-891 CSVGALKGGALKGG
+891 
-905 ALVSSAPKTSA
+905 TS
-916 PKTSAPKTSAPGK
+916 PSHH
-929 QYNLTIGG
+929 LITIGG
-937 IIDRLDI
+937 IIDRLDAV
-944 LTDRQTGKPRIRVVD
+944 TDKQTGKPRIRVVD

-1005 WNPAGHPV
+1005 WNPANHPV

-1025 TDYDPTLLIDKH
+1025 NHYDPTLHIDKH

>member
-11 EDIISKYGTDLSR
+11 EDIIGKYGTDLSR

-35 LFLNEHLARLAGQPV
+35 LFLNEHLARIAGQPV

-64 HTDLKTA
+64 HTDLKPA

-142 EMLARFFANFS
+142 EMLKRFFANFS
-153 DDIDSELKKRFLSL
+153 DDIESELKKRFLSL

-173 IYHDYNRRLTEQGI
+173 IYHDYNCRLTEQGI

-193 YRKVANEQTLHL
+193 YRKVASEETLHL
-205 KYDKYLFVGFNLLQK
+205 KYDKYLFVGFNLIQK
-220 VERLLF
+220 VERVLF
-226 SRLMKEDKAKFYWDF
+226 SRLMKEGKAKFYWDF
-241 DEYYMPS
+241 DEYYMPTARAQQS
-248 PSPLPSGGAPVGGY
+248 A
-262 GIPAIPTQP
+262 
-271 TCSVGGYGIPAIPT
+271 SVPNNTASFAAYLT
-285 QPTCS
+285 
-290 VGALPGGYG
+290 
-299 IPAIPTQPTC
+299 
-309 SVGALPGGALV
+309 
-320 SSAPTNLNLAD
+320 D
-331 FPNELDNTDPDIY
+331 FPNELDNTDRDIY

-370 WLLENHRYRA
+370 WLLENERYKA

-395 PLMHSLPPEADKV
+395 PIMHSLPPEADKV

-439 GTTLNPHYLKKLMAH
+439 GTAFNPHYLKKLMAH
-454 PYAHH
+454 PYARHLQEEH
-459 LKGVHLSQVHQEEVH
+459 LKGVHLSQVHQEE
-474 QPNSPSHHLTISTPH
+474 NSPSQ
-489 HLTTSTILHHIATL
+489 HLTTSTILTHIATL
-503 IKQVGIATKPE
+503 IKQVGIATKQE
-514 GDPLT
+514 GDALT
-519 QESVFRMYT
+519 QESVFRMFT
-528 ILNRLATLADSGDLL
+528 ILNRLAALADSGDLL

-553 SQLVSTSSIPFHGE
+553 SQLVSSSSIPFHGE

-584 FDHLLLLSCNEGNMP
+584 FDNVLLLSCNEGNMP

-604 SSFIPYT
+604 SSFIPYS
-611 IRKAHH
+611 IRKAHG
-617 LTTIDNKVALY
+617 LTTIDNKVAIY
-628 SYYFHRLLQRARDI
+628 SYYFHRLLQRAGDI
-642 TIAYNNTTDNG
+642 TIAYNNSTDNG

-673 NHYTL
+673 DHYSL
-678 TAKNHPTPLM
+678 TAKNQPTPLM
-688 PKPIQKDEATLS
+688 PKAIEKDETALN
-700 KLQQI
+700 KLEEMS
-705 TRLSPS
+705 RLSPS
-711 ALNTY
+711 AINTY
-716 IRCPLAF
+716 IRCKLAF
-723 YYQYIAHIQEPHPD
+723 YYQYIAHIKEPDSD
-737 PETIDNRLFGN
+737 PETIDNRMFGN

-763 RSPLI
+763 HSPVI

-776 LSNRTLLANV
+776 LSNRKLLASV
-786 VDRAFQAEQCTPN
+786 VDRAFEEEECKTN

-811 QYITKLLKIDQQLC
+811 EYVTKLLKIDQQLC

-840 TLSFTIPSEGALVG
+840 QLSFTIPS
-854 GYGIPAIPTQP
+854 
-865 TCSVGALKGGALV
+865 
-878 GGYGIPAI
+878 
-886 PTQPT
+886 
-891 CSVGALKGGALKGG
+891 GGALKGG
-905 ALVSSAPKTSA
+905 ALVSSAPT
-916 PKTSAPKTSAPGK
+916 K

-937 IIDRLDI
+937 IIDRLDAV
-944 LTDRQTGKPRIRVVD
+944 TDKQTGKPRIRVVD
-959 YKTGNQPSSPIKN
+959 YKTGNKPSSPIKS
-972 IDEIFD
+972 IDEVFD
-978 PNNIRTKHS
+978 PKNIASKHS
-987 NYYLQAILYSLIV
+987 NYFLQAILYSLIV
-1000 SRSKR
+1000 SRSKE
-1005 WNPAGHPV
+1005 WNAANDAV
-1013 SPALLFIKQAPA
+1013 SPALLFIKQAA
-1025 TDYDPTLLIDKH
+1025 TNDYDPTLCIDKH

-1054 HTLAD
+1054 ETVAD
-1059 IYSPD
+1059 MYSPD
-1064 TPFTPTDD
+1064 AAFTPTDD

>member
-35 LFLNEHLARLAGQPV
+35 LFLNEHLARIAGQPV

-88 GIDETLDHFYGWGQL
+88 GISETLDHFYGWGQL

-137 DDEQK
+137 DNEQK

-193 YRKVANEQTLHL
+193 YRKVASEQTLHL

-220 VERLLF
+220 VERVLF
-226 SRLMKEDKAKFYWDF
+226 SRLMKEGKAKFYWDF

-248 PSPLPSGGAPVGGY
+248 PSQHLNTSPS
-262 GIPAIPTQP
+262 QQL
-271 TCSVGGYGIPAIPT
+271 S
-285 QPTCS
+285 
-290 VGALPGGYG
+290 
-299 IPAIPTQPTC
+299 
-309 SVGALPGGALV
+309 GGALV
-320 SSAPTNLNLAD
+320 SSAPRTSAPTNLNTSPSQHLNLSD
-331 FPNELDNTDPDIY
+331 FPNELDNTDRDIY

-370 WLLENHRYRA
+370 WLIENHRYRA

-395 PLMHSLPPEADKV
+395 PIMHSLPPEADKV

-439 GTTLNPHYLKKLMAH
+439 GTAFNPHYLKKLMAH
-454 PYAHH
+454 PYARHLQEVH
-459 LKGVHLSQVHQEEVH
+459 LKGVHLSQVHQEEQVH
-474 QPNSPSHHLTISTPH
+474 QPNSKFDNSSSAQPTIQNSKLKTQN
-489 HLTTSTILHHIATL
+489 SILHHIATL

-553 SQLVSTSSIPFHGE
+553 SQLVSSSSIPFHGE

-599 KGVND
+599 KGIND

-642 TIAYNNTTDNG
+642 TIAYNNSTDNG

-673 NHYTL
+673 NHYCL
-678 TAKNHPTPLM
+678 TANNHPTPLM
-688 PKPIQKDEATLS
+688 PKPIEKDEAALS
-700 KLQQI
+700 KLEEMS
-705 TRLSPS
+705 RLSPS

-716 IRCPLAF
+716 IRCKLAF
-723 YYQYIAHIQEPHPD
+723 YYQYIAHIKEPDSD
-737 PETIDNRLFGN
+737 PETIDNRMFGN

-763 RSPLI
+763 HSPVI

-776 LSNRTLLANV
+776 LSNRKLLASV
-786 VDRAFQAEQCTPN
+786 VDRAFEEEECTAN

-840 TLSFTIPSEGALVG
+840 SLSFTIPSE
-854 GYGIPAIPTQP
+854 
-865 TCSVGALKGGALV
+865 GALV

-905 ALVSSAPKTSA
+905 ALVSSAPRTSA
-916 PKTSAPKTSAPGK
+916 PTK

-937 IIDRLDI
+937 IIDRLDAV
-944 LTDRQTGKPRIRVVD
+944 TDKQTGKRRIRVVD

-978 PNNIRTKHS
+978 PNNIRSKHS

-1005 WNPAGHPV
+1005 WNPANHPV

-1025 TDYDPTLLIDKH
+1025 DHYDPTLHIDKH

>member
-35 LFLNEHLARLAGQPV
+35 LFLNEHLARIAGQPV

-88 GIDETLDHFYGWGQL
+88 GISETLDHFYGWGQL

-137 DDEQK
+137 DNEQK

-193 YRKVANEQTLHL
+193 YRKVASEQTLHL

-220 VERLLF
+220 VERVLF
-226 SRLMKEDKAKFYWDF
+226 SRLMKEGKAKFYWDF

-248 PSPLPSGGAPVGGY
+248 PSQHLTTSPSQHLTTSPS
-262 GIPAIPTQP
+262 QH
-271 TCSVGGYGIPAIPT
+271 
-285 QPTCS
+285 
-290 VGALPGGYG
+290 
-299 IPAIPTQPTC
+299 
-309 SVGALPGGALV
+309 
-320 SSAPTNLNLAD
+320 LNLSD

-370 WLLENHRYRA
+370 WLLENDRYKA

-439 GTTLNPHYLKKLMAH
+439 GTAFNPHYLKKLMAH
-454 PYAHH
+454 PYARH
-459 LKGVHLSQVHQEEVH
+459 LQEVHLNGVHSKGVHLSQVHQEGSAALL
-474 QPNSPSHHLTISTPH
+474 Q
-489 HLTTSTILHHIATL
+489 HIATL
-503 IKQVGIATKPE
+503 VKQVGIATKQE
-514 GDPLT
+514 GDALT
-519 QESVFRMYT
+519 QESVFRMFT
-528 ILNRLATLADSGDLL
+528 ILNRLAALADSGDLL

-553 SQLVSTSSIPFHGE
+553 SQLVGAASIPFHGE
-567 PVVGV
+567 PVIGV

-584 FDHLLLLSCNEGNMP
+584 FDNVLLLSCNEGNMP
-599 KGVND
+599 KGIND
-604 SSFIPYT
+604 SSFIPYS
-611 IRKAHH
+611 IRKTHH
-617 LTTIDNKVALY
+617 LTTIDNKVAIY
-628 SYYFHRLLQRARDI
+628 SYYFHRLLQRAGDI
-642 TIAYNNTTDNG
+642 TIAYNNSTDNG

-673 NHYTL
+673 DHYSL
-678 TAKNHPTPLM
+678 TAKNQPTPLM
-688 PKPIQKDEATLS
+688 PKAIEKDETALS
-700 KLQQI
+700 KLEEMS
-705 TRLSPS
+705 RLSPS
-711 ALNTY
+711 AINTY
-716 IRCPLAF
+716 IRCKLAF
-723 YYQYIAHIQEPHPD
+723 YYQYIAHIKEPDSD
-737 PETIDNRLFGN
+737 PETIDNRMFGN

-763 RSPLI
+763 HSPVI

-776 LSNRTLLANV
+776 LSNRKLLASV
-786 VDRAFQAEQCTPN
+786 VDRAFEEEECKTN

-811 QYITKLLKIDQQLC
+811 EYITKLLKIDQQLC

-840 TLSFTIPSEGALVG
+840 QLSFTIPS
-854 GYGIPAIPTQP
+854 
-865 TCSVGALKGGALV
+865 
-878 GGYGIPAI
+878 
-886 PTQPT
+886 
-891 CSVGALKGGALKGG
+891 GGALKGG
-905 ALVSSAPKTSA
+905 ALVSSAPT
-916 PKTSAPKTSAPGK
+916 K

-937 IIDRLDI
+937 IIDRLDAV
-944 LTDRQTGKPRIRVVD
+944 TDKQTGKRRIRVVD
-959 YKTGNQPSSPIKN
+959 YKTGNKPSSAIKSIEEVFDPKN
-972 IDEIFD
+972 IAS
-978 PNNIRTKHS
+978 KHS
-987 NYYLQAILYSLIV
+987 NYFLQAILYSLIV
-1000 SRSKR
+1000 SRSKE
-1005 WNPAGHPV
+1005 WNAANDAV
-1013 SPALLFIKQAPA
+1013 SPALLFIKQAA
-1025 TDYDPTLLIDKH
+1025 TNDYDPTLCIDKH

-1054 HTLAD
+1054 ETVAD
-1059 IYSPD
+1059 MYSPNAA
-1064 TPFTPTDD
+1064 FTPTDD

>member
-220 VERLLF
+220 VERVLF
-226 SRLMKEDKAKFYWDF
+226 SRLMKEGKAKFYWDF

-248 PSPLPSGGAPVGGY
+248 PSPLPSGGALVGGY

-271 TCSVGGYGIPAIPT
+271 A
-285 QPTCS
+285 
-290 VGALPGGYG
+290 
-299 IPAIPTQPTC
+299 C

-320 SSAPTNLNLAD
+320 SSAPTNLNLSD

-380 GRKTAVVMCDESILL
+380 GRKTAIVMCDESILL

-459 LKGVHLSQVHQEEVH
+459 L
-474 QPNSPSHHLTISTPH
+474 TISTPH
-489 HLTTSTILHHIATL
+489 HLTTSPILHHIATL

-553 SQLVSTSSIPFHGE
+553 SQLVSSSSIPFHGE

-599 KGVND
+599 KGIND

-642 TIAYNNTTDNG
+642 TIAYNNSTDNG

-673 NHYTL
+673 NHYCL

-688 PKPIQKDEATLS
+688 PKPIQKDETTLS

-723 YYQYIAHIQEPHPD
+723 HYQYIAHIQEPHPD

-763 RSPLI
+763 RSPLV

-776 LSNRTLLANV
+776 LSNRTLLANA
-786 VDRAFQAEQCTPN
+786 VDRAFEEEECTPN

-840 TLSFTIPSEGALVG
+840 SLSFTIPSE
-854 GYGIPAIPTQP
+854 
-865 TCSVGALKGGALV
+865 GALV

-905 ALVSSAPKTSA
+905 ALVSSAPT
-916 PKTSAPKTSAPGK
+916 K
-929 QYNLTIGG
+929 QHHITIGG

-944 LTDRQTGKPRIRVVD
+944 LTDKQTGKPRIRVVD

-978 PNNIRTKHS
+978 PNNIRSKHS

-1000 SRSKR
+1000 SRSKE

-1025 TDYDPTLLIDKH
+1025 NHYDPTLLIDKH

>member
-64 HTDLKTA
+64 HTDLKPA

-142 EMLARFFANFS
+142 EMLKRFFANFS
-153 DDIDSELKKRFLSL
+153 DDIESELKKRFLSL

-193 YRKVANEQTLHL
+193 YRKVASGQTLHL

-220 VERLLF
+220 VERVLF

-248 PSPLPSGGAPVGGY
+248 PSQHLTTSPSPLPSGGALVSSAPRTS
-262 GIPAIPTQP
+262 APTNLTTSP
-271 TCSVGGYGIPAIPT
+271 SHHL
-285 QPTCS
+285 S
-290 VGALPGGYG
+290 
-299 IPAIPTQPTC
+299 
-309 SVGALPGGALV
+309 GGALV
-320 SSAPTNLNLAD
+320 SSAPTNLNLSD

-370 WLLENHRYRA
+370 WLLENDRYKA

-395 PLMHSLPPEADKV
+395 PIMHSLPPEADKV

-459 LKGVHLSQVHQEEVH
+459 LQEVHLKGVHLSQVHQEEQVH
-474 QPNSPSHHLTISTPH
+474 QPNSPSHHLT
-489 HLTTSTILHHIATL
+489 TSPILHHIATL
-503 IKQVGIATKPE
+503 IKQVGIATKPD

-519 QESVFRMYT
+519 QESVFRMFT
-528 ILNRLATLADSGDLL
+528 ILNRLAALADSGDLL

-553 SQLVSTSSIPFHGE
+553 SQLVSSSSIPFHGE

-584 FDHLLLLSCNEGNMP
+584 FDHVLLLSCNEGNMP

-604 SSFIPYT
+604 SSFIPYS
-611 IRKAHH
+611 IRKAHG
-617 LTTIDNKVALY
+617 LTTIDNKVAIY
-628 SYYFHRLLQRARDI
+628 SYYFHRLLQRAGDI
-642 TIAYNNTTDNG
+642 TIAYNNSTDNG

-673 NHYTL
+673 DHYSL
-678 TAKNHPTPLM
+678 TAKNQPTPLM
-688 PKPIQKDEATLS
+688 PKPIEKDEAAIGKLEEMS
-700 KLQQI
+700 K
-705 TRLSPS
+705 LSPS
-711 ALNTY
+711 AINTY
-716 IRCPLAF
+716 IRCKLAF
-723 YYQYIAHIQEPHPD
+723 YYQYIAHIKEPDSD
-737 PETIDNRLFGN
+737 PETIDNRMFGN

-763 RSPLI
+763 HSPVI

-776 LSNRTLLANV
+776 LSNRKLLASV
-786 VDRAFQAEQCTPN
+786 VDRAFEEEECKTN

-840 TLSFTIPSEGALVG
+840 QLSFTTPPSHHL
-854 GYGIPAIPTQP
+854 T
-865 TCSVGALKGGALV
+865 
-878 GGYGIPAI
+878 
-886 PTQPT
+886 
-891 CSVGALKGGALKGG
+891 
-905 ALVSSAPKTSA
+905 TS
-916 PKTSAPKTSAPGK
+916 PSHHHI
-929 QYNLTIGG
+929 TIGG
-937 IIDRLDI
+937 IIDRLDAV
-944 LTDRQTGKPRIRVVD
+944 TDKQTGKRRIRVVD
-959 YKTGNQPSSPIKN
+959 YKTGNKPSSAIKSIEEVFDPKN
-972 IDEIFD
+972 IAS
-978 PNNIRTKHS
+978 KHS
-987 NYYLQAILYSLIV
+987 NYFLQAILYSLIV
-1000 SRSKR
+1000 SRSKE
-1005 WNPAGHPV
+1005 WNAANDAV

-1025 TDYDPTLLIDKH
+1025 NDYDPTLLIDKH

-1054 HTLAD
+1054 ETVAD
-1059 IYSPD
+1059 MYSPD
-1064 TPFTPTDD
+1064 AAFTPTDD

>member
-35 LFLNEHLARLAGQPV
+35 LFLNEHLARLASQPV

-137 DDEQK
+137 DNEQK

-193 YRKVANEQTLHL
+193 YRKVASEQTLHL

-248 PSPLPSGGAPVGGY
+248 PSQHLTTSPSPLPSGGALVSSAPRTS
-262 GIPAIPTQP
+262 APTNLTTSP
-271 TCSVGGYGIPAIPT
+271 SHHL
-285 QPTCS
+285 S
-290 VGALPGGYG
+290 
-299 IPAIPTQPTC
+299 
-309 SVGALPGGALV
+309 GGALV

-362 AQARFASN
+362 AQVRFASN
-370 WLLENHRYRA
+370 WLLENERYKA
-380 GRKTAVVMCDESILL
+380 GRKTAIVMCDESILL
-395 PLMHSLPPEADKV
+395 PIMHSLPPEADKV

-439 GTTLNPHYLKKLMAH
+439 GTALNPHYLKKLMAH

-474 QPNSPSHHLTISTPH
+474 QPKSPSQHLNTSTPQ

-553 SQLVSTSSIPFHGE
+553 SQLVSSSSIPFHGE

-599 KGVND
+599 KGIND

-642 TIAYNNTTDNG
+642 TIAYNNSTDNG

-673 NHYTL
+673 NHYCL

-705 TRLSPS
+705 SRLSPS

-776 LSNRTLLANV
+776 LNNRTLLTSV

-840 TLSFTIPSEGALVG
+840 QLSFTTPPSHHL
-854 GYGIPAIPTQP
+854 T
-865 TCSVGALKGGALV
+865 
-878 GGYGIPAI
+878 
-886 PTQPT
+886 
-891 CSVGALKGGALKGG
+891 
-905 ALVSSAPKTSA
+905 TS
-916 PKTSAPKTSAPGK
+916 PSHHHI
-929 QYNLTIGG
+929 TIGG

-944 LTDRQTGKPRIRVVD
+944 LTDKQTGKRRIRVVD

-978 PNNIRTKHS
+978 PNNIRSKHS
-987 NYYLQAILYSLIV
+987 NYFLQAILYSLIV
-1000 SRSKR
+1000 SRSER
-1005 WNPAGHPV
+1005 WNPANHPV

-1025 TDYDPTLLIDKH
+1025 NHYDPTLLIDKH

>member
-11 EDIISKYGTDLSR
+11 EDIIGKYGTDLSR

-35 LFLNEHLARLAGQPV
+35 LFLNEHLARIAGQPV

-64 HTDLKTA
+64 HTDLKPA

-142 EMLARFFANFS
+142 EMLKRFFANFS
-153 DDIDSELKKRFLSL
+153 DDIESELKKRFLSL

-193 YRKVANEQTLHL
+193 YRKVASEETLHL
-205 KYDKYLFVGFNLLQK
+205 KYDKYLFVGFNLIQK
-220 VERLLF
+220 VERVLF
-226 SRLMKEDKAKFYWDF
+226 SRLMKEGKAKFYWDF
-241 DEYYMPS
+241 DEYYMPTARAQQS
-248 PSPLPSGGAPVGGY
+248 A
-262 GIPAIPTQP
+262 
-271 TCSVGGYGIPAIPT
+271 SVPNNTASFAAYLT
-285 QPTCS
+285 
-290 VGALPGGYG
+290 
-299 IPAIPTQPTC
+299 
-309 SVGALPGGALV
+309 
-320 SSAPTNLNLAD
+320 D
-331 FPNELDNTDPDIY
+331 FPNELDNTDRDIY

-370 WLLENHRYRA
+370 WLLENERYKA

-395 PLMHSLPPEADKV
+395 PIMHSLPPEADKV

-439 GTTLNPHYLKKLMAH
+439 GTAFNPHYLKKLMAH
-454 PYAHH
+454 PYARH
-459 LKGVHLSQVHQEEVH
+459 LQEVHLKEMNEVHLKGVHSKGVHLSQVHQEG
-474 QPNSPSHHLTISTPH
+474 SAAL
-489 HLTTSTILHHIATL
+489 LYHIATL
-503 IKQVGIATKPE
+503 VKQVGIATKQE
-514 GDPLT
+514 GDALT
-519 QESVFRMYT
+519 QESVFRMFT
-528 ILNRLATLADSGDLL
+528 ILNRLAALADSGDLL

-553 SQLVSTSSIPFHGE
+553 SQLVGAASIPFHGE
-567 PVVGV
+567 PVIGV

-584 FDHLLLLSCNEGNMP
+584 FDNVLLLSCNEGNMP

-604 SSFIPYT
+604 SSFIPYS
-611 IRKAHH
+611 IRKAHG
-617 LTTIDNKVALY
+617 LTTIDNKVAIY
-628 SYYFHRLLQRARDI
+628 SYYFHRLLQRAGDI
-642 TIAYNNTTDNG
+642 TIAYNNSTDNG

-673 NHYTL
+673 DHYSL
-678 TAKNHPTPLM
+678 TAKNQPSPLM
-688 PKPIQKDEATLS
+688 PKAIEKDETALS
-700 KLQQI
+700 KLEEMS
-705 TRLSPS
+705 RLSPS
-711 ALNTY
+711 AINTY
-716 IRCPLAF
+716 IRCKLAF
-723 YYQYIAHIQEPHPD
+723 YYQYIAHIKEPDSD
-737 PETIDNRLFGN
+737 PETIDNRMFGN

-763 RSPLI
+763 HSPVI

-776 LSNRTLLANV
+776 LSNRKLLASV
-786 VDRAFQAEQCTPN
+786 VDRAFEEEECKTN

-811 QYITKLLKIDQQLC
+811 EYITKLLKIDQQLC

-840 TLSFTIPSEGALVG
+840 QLSFTIPSG
-854 GYGIPAIPTQP
+854 
-865 TCSVGALKGGALV
+865 
-878 GGYGIPAI
+878 
-886 PTQPT
+886 
-891 CSVGALKGGALKGG
+891 GALKGGALKGG
-905 ALVSSAPKTSA
+905 ALVSSAPDKH
-916 PKTSAPKTSAPGK
+916 
-929 QYNLTIGG
+929 YNLTIGG
-937 IIDRLDI
+937 IIDRLDAV
-944 LTDRQTGKPRIRVVD
+944 TDKQTGKRRIRVVD
-959 YKTGNQPSSPIKN
+959 YKTGNKPSSAIKSIEEVFDPKN
-972 IDEIFD
+972 IAS
-978 PNNIRTKHS
+978 KHS
-987 NYYLQAILYSLIV
+987 NYFLQAILYSLIV
-1000 SRSKR
+1000 SRSKE
-1005 WNPAGHPV
+1005 WNAANDPV
-1013 SPALLFIKQAPA
+1013 SPALLFIKQAA
-1025 TDYDPTLLIDKH
+1025 TNDYDPTLCIDKH

-1054 HTLAD
+1054 ETVAD
-1059 IYSPD
+1059 MYSPD
-1064 TPFTPTDD
+1064 AAFTPTDD

>member
-11 EDIISKYGTDLSR
+11 EDIIGKYGTDLSR

-35 LFLNEHLARLAGQPV
+35 LFLNEHLARIAGQPV

-64 HTDLKTA
+64 HTDLKPA

-142 EMLARFFANFS
+142 EMLKRFFANFS
-153 DDIDSELKKRFLSL
+153 DDIESELKKRFLSL

-193 YRKVANEQTLHL
+193 YRKVASEETLHL
-205 KYDKYLFVGFNLLQK
+205 KYDKYLFVGFNLIQK
-220 VERLLF
+220 VERVLF
-226 SRLMKEDKAKFYWDF
+226 SRLMKEGKAKFYWDF
-241 DEYYMPS
+241 DEYYMPTARAQQS
-248 PSPLPSGGAPVGGY
+248 A
-262 GIPAIPTQP
+262 
-271 TCSVGGYGIPAIPT
+271 SVPNNTASFAAYLT
-285 QPTCS
+285 
-290 VGALPGGYG
+290 
-299 IPAIPTQPTC
+299 
-309 SVGALPGGALV
+309 
-320 SSAPTNLNLAD
+320 D
-331 FPNELDNTDPDIY
+331 FPNELDNTDRDIY

-370 WLLENHRYRA
+370 WLLENERYKA

-395 PLMHSLPPEADKV
+395 PIMHSLPPEADKV

-432 TLGLRKK
+432 TLGLRNK
-439 GTTLNPHYLKKLMAH
+439 GTAFNPHYLKKLMAH
-454 PYAHH
+454 PYARH
-459 LKGVHLSQVHQEEVH
+459 LQEVHLKGVHSKGVHLSQVHQEGSAALL
-474 QPNSPSHHLTISTPH
+474 Q
-489 HLTTSTILHHIATL
+489 HIATL
-503 IKQVGIATKPE
+503 VKQVGIATKQE
-514 GDPLT
+514 GDALT
-519 QESVFRMYT
+519 QESVFRMFT
-528 ILNRLATLADSGDLL
+528 ILNRLAALADSGDLL

-553 SQLVSTSSIPFHGE
+553 SQLVGAASIPFHGE

-584 FDHLLLLSCNEGNMP
+584 FDNVLLLSCNEGNMP

-604 SSFIPYT
+604 SSFIPYS
-611 IRKAHH
+611 IRKAYG
-617 LTTIDNKVALY
+617 LTTIDNKVAIY
-628 SYYFHRLLQRARDI
+628 SYYFHRLLQRAGDI
-642 TIAYNNTTDNG
+642 TIAYNNSTDNG

-673 NHYTL
+673 DHYSL
-678 TAKNHPTPLM
+678 TAKNQPTPRM
-688 PKPIQKDEATLS
+688 PKAIEKDETALS
-700 KLQQI
+700 KLEEMS
-705 TRLSPS
+705 RLSPS
-711 ALNTY
+711 AINTY
-716 IRCPLAF
+716 IRCKLAF
-723 YYQYIAHIQEPHPD
+723 YYQYIAHIKEPDSD
-737 PETIDNRLFGN
+737 PETIDNRMFGN

-763 RSPLI
+763 HSPVI

-776 LSNRTLLANV
+776 LSNRKLLASV
-786 VDRAFQAEQCTPN
+786 VDRAFEEEECKTN

-811 QYITKLLKIDQQLC
+811 EYITKLLKIDQQLC

-840 TLSFTIPSEGALVG
+840 QLSFTIPS
-854 GYGIPAIPTQP
+854 
-865 TCSVGALKGGALV
+865 
-878 GGYGIPAI
+878 
-886 PTQPT
+886 
-891 CSVGALKGGALKGG
+891 GGALKGG
-905 ALVSSAPKTSA
+905 ALVSSAPT
-916 PKTSAPKTSAPGK
+916 K

-937 IIDRLDI
+937 IIDRLDAV
-944 LTDRQTGKPRIRVVD
+944 TDKQTGKRRIRVVD
-959 YKTGNQPSSPIKN
+959 YKTGNKPSSAIKSIEEVFDPKN
-972 IDEIFD
+972 IAS
-978 PNNIRTKHS
+978 KHS
-987 NYYLQAILYSLIV
+987 NYFLQAILYSLIV
-1000 SRSKR
+1000 SRSKE
-1005 WNPAGHPV
+1005 WNAANDAV
-1013 SPALLFIKQAPA
+1013 SPALLFIKQAA
-1025 TDYDPTLLIDKH
+1025 TNDYDPTLCIDKH

-1054 HTLAD
+1054 ETVAD
-1059 IYSPD
+1059 MYSPD
-1064 TPFTPTDD
+1064 AAFTPTDD

>member
-11 EDIISKYGTDLSR
+11 EDIIGKYGTDLSR

-35 LFLNEHLARLAGQPV
+35 LFLNEHLARIAGQPV

-64 HTDLKTA
+64 HTDLKPA

-142 EMLARFFANFS
+142 EMLKRFFANFS
-153 DDIDSELKKRFLSL
+153 DDIESELKKRFLSL

-193 YRKVANEQTLHL
+193 YRKVASEETLHL
-205 KYDKYLFVGFNLLQK
+205 KYDKYLFVGFNLIQK
-220 VERLLF
+220 VERVLF
-226 SRLMKEDKAKFYWDF
+226 SRLMKEGKAKFYWDF

-248 PSPLPSGGAPVGGY
+248 PSPLPSGGA
-262 GIPAIPTQP
+262 
-271 TCSVGGYGIPAIPT
+271 
-285 QPTCS
+285 
-290 VGALPGGYG
+290 
-299 IPAIPTQPTC
+299 
-309 SVGALPGGALV
+309 LV
-320 SSAPTNLNLAD
+320 SSAPTNLTTSPSQHLNLSD
-331 FPNELDNTDPDIY
+331 FPNELDNTDRDIY

-370 WLLENHRYRA
+370 WLLENERYKA

-395 PLMHSLPPEADKV
+395 PIMHSLPPEADKV

-439 GTTLNPHYLKKLMAH
+439 GTAFNPHYLKKLMAH
-454 PYAHH
+454 PYARHLQEVHLKEMNDVH

-474 QPNSPSHHLTISTPH
+474 QEGIHQKEEQQTIGDNSGCMGMAGMPYPP
-489 HLTTSTILHHIATL
+489 TSAALLQHIATL
-503 IKQVGIATKPE
+503 VKQVGIATKQE
-514 GDPLT
+514 GDALT
-519 QESVFRMYT
+519 QESVFRIFT
-528 ILNRLATLADSGDLL
+528 ILNRLAALADSGDLL

-553 SQLVSTSSIPFHGE
+553 SQLVGAASIPFHGE
-567 PVVGV
+567 PVIGV

-584 FDHLLLLSCNEGNMP
+584 FDNVLLLSCNEGNMP

-604 SSFIPYT
+604 SSFIPYS
-611 IRKAHH
+611 IRKAHG
-617 LTTIDNKVALY
+617 LTTIDNKVAIY
-628 SYYFHRLLQRARDI
+628 SYYFHRLLQRAGDI
-642 TIAYNNTTDNG
+642 TIAYNNSTDNG

-673 NHYTL
+673 DHYSL
-678 TAKNHPTPLM
+678 TAKNQPSPLM
-688 PKPIQKDEATLS
+688 PKPIEKDETALS
-700 KLQQI
+700 KLEEMS
-705 TRLSPS
+705 RLSPS
-711 ALNTY
+711 AINTY
-716 IRCPLAF
+716 IRCKLAF
-723 YYQYIAHIQEPHPD
+723 YYQYIAHIKEPDSD
-737 PETIDNRLFGN
+737 PETIDNRMFGN

-763 RSPLI
+763 HSPVI

-776 LSNRTLLANV
+776 LSNRKLLASV
-786 VDRAFQAEQCTPN
+786 VDRAFEEEECKTN

-811 QYITKLLKIDQQLC
+811 EYITKLLKIDQQLC

-840 TLSFTIPSEGALVG
+840 QLSFTIPS
-854 GYGIPAIPTQP
+854 
-865 TCSVGALKGGALV
+865 
-878 GGYGIPAI
+878 
-886 PTQPT
+886 
-891 CSVGALKGGALKGG
+891 GGALKGG
-905 ALVSSAPKTSA
+905 ALVSSAPRTSA
-916 PKTSAPKTSAPGK
+916 PTK

-937 IIDRLDI
+937 IIDRLDAV
-944 LTDRQTGKPRIRVVD
+944 TDKQTGKRRIRVVD
-959 YKTGNQPSSPIKN
+959 YKTGNKPSSAIKSIEEVFDPKN
-972 IDEIFD
+972 IAS
-978 PNNIRTKHS
+978 KHS
-987 NYYLQAILYSLIV
+987 NYFLQAILYSLIV
-1000 SRSKR
+1000 SRSKE
-1005 WNPAGHPV
+1005 WNAANNAV
-1013 SPALLFIKQAPA
+1013 SPALLFIKQAA
-1025 TDYDPTLLIDKH
+1025 TNDYDPTLCIDKH

-1054 HTLAD
+1054 ETVAD
-1059 IYSPD
+1059 MYSPD
-1064 TPFTPTDD
+1064 AAFTPTDD

>member
-35 LFLNEHLARLAGQPV
+35 LFLNEHLARIAGQPV

-142 EMLARFFANFS
+142 EMLKRFFANFS
-153 DDIDSELKKRFLSL
+153 DDIESELKKRFLSL

-193 YRKVANEQTLHL
+193 YRKVASEQTLHL

-220 VERLLF
+220 VERVLF

-248 PSPLPSGGAPVGGY
+248 PSHHLTISPPHHLNTSPS
-262 GIPAIPTQP
+262 QH
-271 TCSVGGYGIPAIPT
+271 
-285 QPTCS
+285 
-290 VGALPGGYG
+290 
-299 IPAIPTQPTC
+299 
-309 SVGALPGGALV
+309 
-320 SSAPTNLNLAD
+320 LNLSD

-362 AQARFASN
+362 AQARFAAN

-380 GRKTAVVMCDESILL
+380 GRKTAIVMCDESILL
-395 PLMHSLPPEADKV
+395 PIMHSLPPEADKV

-439 GTTLNPHYLKKLMAH
+439 GTALNPHYLKKLMAH
-454 PYAHH
+454 PYARH

-474 QPNSPSHHLTISTPH
+474 QPNSPSQHLNTSTPH
-489 HLTTSTILHHIATL
+489 HLTTSIILHHISTL

-567 PVVGV
+567 PVIGV

-584 FDHLLLLSCNEGNMP
+584 FDNVLLLSCNEGNMP

-604 SSFIPYT
+604 SSFIPYS
-611 IRKAHH
+611 IRKAHG
-617 LTTIDNKVALY
+617 LTTIDNKVAIY
-628 SYYFHRLLQRARDI
+628 SYYFHRLLQRAGDI
-642 TIAYNNTTDNG
+642 TIAYNNSTDNG

-673 NHYTL
+673 DHYSL
-678 TAKNHPTPLM
+678 TAKNQPTPLM
-688 PKPIQKDEATLS
+688 PKAIEKDETALS
-700 KLQQI
+700 KLEEMS
-705 TRLSPS
+705 RLSPS
-711 ALNTY
+711 AINTY
-716 IRCPLAF
+716 IRCKLAF
-723 YYQYIAHIQEPHPD
+723 YYQYIAHIKEPDSD
-737 PETIDNRLFGN
+737 PETIDNRMFGN

-763 RSPLI
+763 HSPVI

-776 LSNRTLLANV
+776 LSNRKLLASV
-786 VDRAFQAEQCTPN
+786 VDRAFEEEECKTN

-811 QYITKLLKIDQQLC
+811 EYITKLLKIDQQLC

-840 TLSFTIPSEGALVG
+840 QLSFTIPS
-854 GYGIPAIPTQP
+854 
-865 TCSVGALKGGALV
+865 
-878 GGYGIPAI
+878 
-886 PTQPT
+886 
-891 CSVGALKGGALKGG
+891 GGALKGG
-905 ALVSSAPKTSA
+905 ALVSSAPT
-916 PKTSAPKTSAPGK
+916 K

-937 IIDRLDI
+937 IIDRLDAV
-944 LTDRQTGKPRIRVVD
+944 TDKQTGKRRIRVVD
-959 YKTGNQPSSPIKN
+959 YKTGNKPSSAIKSIEEVFDPKN
-972 IDEIFD
+972 IAS
-978 PNNIRTKHS
+978 KHS
-987 NYYLQAILYSLIV
+987 NYFLQAILYSLIV
-1000 SRSKR
+1000 SRSKE
-1005 WNPAGHPV
+1005 WNAANDAV
-1013 SPALLFIKQAPA
+1013 SPALLFIKQAA
-1025 TDYDPTLLIDKH
+1025 TNDYDPTLCIDKH

-1054 HTLAD
+1054 ETVAD
-1059 IYSPD
+1059 MYSPNAA
-1064 TPFTPTDD
+1064 FTPTDD

>member
-11 EDIISKYGTDLSR
+11 EDIIGKYGTDLSR

-35 LFLNEHLARLAGQPV
+35 LFLNEHLARIAGQPV

-64 HTDLKTA
+64 HTDLKPA

-142 EMLARFFANFS
+142 EMLKRFFANFS
-153 DDIDSELKKRFLSL
+153 DDIESELKKRFLSL

-193 YRKVANEQTLHL
+193 YRKVASEETLHL
-205 KYDKYLFVGFNLLQK
+205 KYDKYLFVGFNLIQK
-220 VERLLF
+220 VERVLF
-226 SRLMKEDKAKFYWDF
+226 SRLMKEGKAKFYWDF
-241 DEYYMPS
+241 DEYYMPTARAQQS
-248 PSPLPSGGAPVGGY
+248 A
-262 GIPAIPTQP
+262 
-271 TCSVGGYGIPAIPT
+271 SVPNNTASFAAYLT
-285 QPTCS
+285 
-290 VGALPGGYG
+290 
-299 IPAIPTQPTC
+299 
-309 SVGALPGGALV
+309 
-320 SSAPTNLNLAD
+320 D
-331 FPNELDNTDPDIY
+331 FPNELDNTDRDIY

-370 WLLENHRYRA
+370 WLLENDRYKA

-395 PLMHSLPPEADKV
+395 PIMHSLPPEADKV

-439 GTTLNPHYLKKLMAH
+439 GTAFNPHYLKKLMAH
-454 PYAHH
+454 PYARHLQEVHLKGVH
-459 LKGVHLSQVHQEEVH
+459 LKGVHLSQVHQEESATLL
-474 QPNSPSHHLTISTPH
+474 Q
-489 HLTTSTILHHIATL
+489 HIATL
-503 IKQVGIATKPE
+503 VKQVGIATKQE
-514 GDPLT
+514 GDALT
-519 QESVFRMYT
+519 QESVFRMFT
-528 ILNRLATLADSGDLL
+528 ILNRLAALADSGDLL

-553 SQLVSTSSIPFHGE
+553 SQLVGAASIPFHGE

-584 FDHLLLLSCNEGNMP
+584 FDNVLLLSCNEGNMP

-604 SSFIPYT
+604 SSFIPYS
-611 IRKAHH
+611 IRKAHG
-617 LTTIDNKVALY
+617 LTTIDNKVAIY
-628 SYYFHRLLQRARDI
+628 SYYFHRLLQRAGDI
-642 TIAYNNTTDNG
+642 TIAYNNSTDNG

-673 NHYTL
+673 DHYSL
-678 TAKNHPTPLM
+678 TAKNQPTPLM
-688 PKPIQKDEATLS
+688 PKAIEKDETALS
-700 KLQQI
+700 KLKEMS
-705 TRLSPS
+705 RLSPS
-711 ALNTY
+711 AINTY
-716 IRCPLAF
+716 IRCKLAF
-723 YYQYIAHIQEPHPD
+723 YYQYIAHIKEPDSD
-737 PETIDNRLFGN
+737 PETIDNRMFGN

-763 RSPLI
+763 HSPVI

-776 LSNRTLLANV
+776 LSNRKLLASV
-786 VDRAFQAEQCTPN
+786 VDRAFEEEECKTN

-811 QYITKLLKIDQQLC
+811 EYITKLLKIDQQLC

-840 TLSFTIPSEGALVG
+840 QLSFTIPSV
-854 GYGIPAIPTQP
+854 
-865 TCSVGALKGGALV
+865 
-878 GGYGIPAI
+878 
-886 PTQPT
+886 
-891 CSVGALKGGALKGG
+891 G
-905 ALVSSAPKTSA
+905 ALVSGAPT
-916 PKTSAPKTSAPGK
+916 K

-937 IIDRLDI
+937 IIDRLDAI
-944 LTDRQTGKPRIRVVD
+944 TDKQTGKRRIRVVD
-959 YKTGNQPSSPIKN
+959 YKTGNKPSSAIKSIEEVFDPKN
-972 IDEIFD
+972 IAS
-978 PNNIRTKHS
+978 KHS
-987 NYYLQAILYSLIV
+987 NYFLQAILYSLIV
-1000 SRSKR
+1000 SRSKE
-1005 WNPAGHPV
+1005 WNVANDAV
-1013 SPALLFIKQAPA
+1013 SPALLFIKQAA
-1025 TDYDPTLLIDKH
+1025 TNDYDPTLCIDKH

-1054 HTLAD
+1054 ETVAD
-1059 IYSPD
+1059 MYSPNAA
-1064 TPFTPTDD
+1064 FTPTDD

>member
-193 YRKVANEQTLHL
+193 YRKVASEQTLHL

-220 VERLLF
+220 VERVLF
-226 SRLMKEDKAKFYWDF
+226 SRLMKEGKAKFYWDF

-248 PSPLPSGGAPVGGY
+248 PSHHLTTSPSHHL
-262 GIPAIPTQP
+262 
-271 TCSVGGYGIPAIPT
+271 S
-285 QPTCS
+285 
-290 VGALPGGYG
+290 
-299 IPAIPTQPTC
+299 
-309 SVGALPGGALV
+309 GGALV
-320 SSAPTNLNLAD
+320 SSAPTNLTTSPSQHLNISD

-370 WLLENHRYRA
+370 WLLENERYKA
-380 GRKTAVVMCDESILL
+380 GRKTAIVMCDESILL
-395 PLMHSLPPEADKV
+395 PIMHSLPPEADKV

-439 GTTLNPHYLKKLMAH
+439 GTALNPHYLKKLMAH

-459 LKGVHLSQVHQEEVH
+459 LQGVHLSQVH
-474 QPNSPSHHLTISTPH
+474 QPNSPSHHLT
-489 HLTTSTILHHIATL
+489 TSPILHHIATL

-553 SQLVSTSSIPFHGE
+553 SQLVSSSSIPFHGE

-599 KGVND
+599 KGIND
-604 SSFIPYT
+604 SSFIPYS
-611 IRKAHH
+611 IRKAHG

-642 TIAYNNTTDNG
+642 TIAYNNSTDNG

-673 NHYTL
+673 DHYSL
-678 TAKNHPTPLM
+678 TAKNQPTPLM
-688 PKPIQKDEATLS
+688 PKAIEKDETALS
-700 KLQQI
+700 KLEEMS
-705 TRLSPS
+705 RLSPS
-711 ALNTY
+711 AINTY
-716 IRCPLAF
+716 IRCKLAF
-723 YYQYIAHIQEPHPD
+723 YYQYIAHIKEPDSD
-737 PETIDNRLFGN
+737 PETIDNRMFGN

-763 RSPLI
+763 HSPVI

-776 LSNRTLLANV
+776 LSNRKLLASV
-786 VDRAFQAEQCTPN
+786 VDRAFEEEECKTN

-840 TLSFTIPSEGALVG
+840 QLSFTIPS
-854 GYGIPAIPTQP
+854 
-865 TCSVGALKGGALV
+865 
-878 GGYGIPAI
+878 
-886 PTQPT
+886 
-891 CSVGALKGGALKGG
+891 GGALKGG
-905 ALVSSAPKTSA
+905 ALVSSAPT
-916 PKTSAPKTSAPGK
+916 K

-937 IIDRLDI
+937 IIDRLDAV
-944 LTDRQTGKPRIRVVD
+944 TDKQTGKRRIRVVD

-978 PNNIRTKHS
+978 PNNIRSKHS
-987 NYYLQAILYSLIV
+987 NYFLQAILYSLIV
-1000 SRSKR
+1000 SRSKE
-1005 WNPAGHPV
+1005 WNAANDPV
-1013 SPALLFIKQAPA
+1013 SPALLFIKQAA
-1025 TDYDPTLLIDKH
+1025 TNDYDPTLCIDKH

-1054 HTLAD
+1054 ETVAD
-1059 IYSPD
+1059 MYSPNAA
-1064 TPFTPTDD
+1064 FTPTDD

>member
-11 EDIISKYGTDLSR
+11 EDIIGKYGTDLSR

-137 DDEQK
+137 DNEQK
-142 EMLARFFANFS
+142 EMLKRFFANFS
-153 DDIDSELKKRFLSL
+153 DDIESELKKRFLSL

-193 YRKVANEQTLHL
+193 YRKVVSEETLHL

-220 VERLLF
+220 VERVLF
-226 SRLMKEDKAKFYWDF
+226 NRLMKEGKAKFYWDF

-248 PSPLPSGGAPVGGY
+248 PSPLPSGGA
-262 GIPAIPTQP
+262 
-271 TCSVGGYGIPAIPT
+271 
-285 QPTCS
+285 
-290 VGALPGGYG
+290 
-299 IPAIPTQPTC
+299 
-309 SVGALPGGALV
+309 LV
-320 SSAPTNLNLAD
+320 SSAPRTSAPTNLTTSPSQHLNISD
-331 FPNELDNTDPDIY
+331 FPNELDNTDRDIY

-370 WLLENHRYRA
+370 WLLENERYRA

-439 GTTLNPHYLKKLMAH
+439 GTAFNPHYLKKLMAH
-454 PYAHH
+454 PYARHLQEVHLKGVH
-459 LKGVHLSQVHQEEVH
+459 LKGVHLSQVHQEEE
-474 QPNSPSHHLTISTPH
+474 QQTIGDNSGCMGMAGMPYPP
-489 HLTTSTILHHIATL
+489 TSAALLHHIATL

-514 GDPLT
+514 GDALT
-519 QESVFRMYT
+519 QESVFRMFT
-528 ILNRLATLADSGDLL
+528 ILNRLATLADSGDLV

-553 SQLVSTSSIPFHGE
+553 SQLVGAASIPFHGE
-567 PVVGV
+567 PVIGV

-584 FDHLLLLSCNEGNMP
+584 FDNVLLLSCNEGNMP

-604 SSFIPYT
+604 SSFIPYS
-611 IRKAHH
+611 IRKAHG
-617 LTTIDNKVALY
+617 LTTIDNKVAIY
-628 SYYFHRLLQRARDI
+628 SYYFHRLLQRAGDI
-642 TIAYNNTTDNG
+642 TIAYNNSTDNG

-673 NHYTL
+673 DHYSL
-678 TAKNHPTPLM
+678 TAKNQPTPLM
-688 PKPIQKDEATLS
+688 PKPIEKDEAALS
-700 KLQQI
+700 KLEEMS
-705 TRLSPS
+705 RLSPS
-711 ALNTY
+711 AINTY
-716 IRCPLAF
+716 IRCKLAF
-723 YYQYIAHIQEPHPD
+723 YYQYIAHIKEPDSD

-763 RSPLI
+763 HSQVI

-776 LSNRTLLANV
+776 LSNRKLLASV
-786 VDRAFQAEQCTPN
+786 VDRAFEEEECKTN

-811 QYITKLLKIDQQLC
+811 EYITKLLKIDQQLC

-840 TLSFTIPSEGALVG
+840 QLSFTIPS
-854 GYGIPAIPTQP
+854 
-865 TCSVGALKGGALV
+865 
-878 GGYGIPAI
+878 
-886 PTQPT
+886 
-891 CSVGALKGGALKGG
+891 GGALKGG
-905 ALVSSAPKTSA
+905 ALVSSAPTKL
-916 PKTSAPKTSAPGK
+916 
-929 QYNLTIGG
+929 YNLTIGG
-937 IIDRLDI
+937 IIDRLDVV
-944 LTDRQTGKPRIRVVD
+944 TDKQTGKRRIRVVD
-959 YKTGNQPSSPIKN
+959 YKTGNKPSSAIKSIEEVFDPKN
-972 IDEIFD
+972 IAS
-978 PNNIRTKHS
+978 KHS
-987 NYYLQAILYSLIV
+987 NYFLQAILYSLIV
-1000 SRSKR
+1000 SRSKE
-1005 WNPAGHPV
+1005 WNAANDAV
-1013 SPALLFIKQAPA
+1013 SPALLFIKQAP
-1025 TDYDPTLLIDKH
+1025 TNDYDPTLLIDKH

>member
-11 EDIISKYGTDLSR
+11 EDIIGKYGTDLSR

-64 HTDLKTA
+64 HTDLKPA

-142 EMLARFFANFS
+142 EMLKRFFANFS
-153 DDIDSELKKRFLSL
+153 DDIESELKKRFLSL

-193 YRKVANEQTLHL
+193 YRKVASEDTLHL
-205 KYDKYLFVGFNLLQK
+205 KYDKYLFVGFNLIQK
-220 VERLLF
+220 VERVLF
-226 SRLMKEDKAKFYWDF
+226 SRLMKEGKAKFYWDF
-241 DEYYMPS
+241 DEYYMPTARAQQS
-248 PSPLPSGGAPVGGY
+248 A
-262 GIPAIPTQP
+262 
-271 TCSVGGYGIPAIPT
+271 SVPNNTASFAAYLT
-285 QPTCS
+285 
-290 VGALPGGYG
+290 
-299 IPAIPTQPTC
+299 
-309 SVGALPGGALV
+309 
-320 SSAPTNLNLAD
+320 D
-331 FPNELDNTDPDIY
+331 FPNELDNTDRDIY

-370 WLLENHRYRA
+370 WLLENDRYKA

-395 PLMHSLPPEADKV
+395 PIMHSLPPEADKV

-439 GTTLNPHYLKKLMAH
+439 GTAFNPHYLKKLMAH
-454 PYAHH
+454 PYARHLQEVH
-459 LKGVHLSQVHQEEVH
+459 LKGVHLSQVHQEGSAALL
-474 QPNSPSHHLTISTPH
+474 Q
-489 HLTTSTILHHIATL
+489 HIATL
-503 IKQVGIATKPE
+503 VKQVGIATKQE
-514 GDPLT
+514 GDALT
-519 QESVFRMYT
+519 QESVFRMFT
-528 ILNRLATLADSGDLL
+528 ILNRLAALADSGDLL

-553 SQLVSTSSIPFHGE
+553 SQLVGAASIPFHGE

-584 FDHLLLLSCNEGNMP
+584 FDNVLLLSCNEGNMP

-604 SSFIPYT
+604 SSFIPYS
-611 IRKAHH
+611 IRKAHG
-617 LTTIDNKVALY
+617 LTTIDNKVAIY

-642 TIAYNNTTDNG
+642 TIAYNNSTDNG

-673 NHYTL
+673 EHYSL
-678 TAKNHPTPLM
+678 TAKNQPTPLM
-688 PKPIQKDEATLS
+688 PKAIEKDEAAIGKLEEMS
-700 KLQQI
+700 K
-705 TRLSPS
+705 LSPS
-711 ALNTY
+711 AINTY
-716 IRCPLAF
+716 IRCKLAF
-723 YYQYIAHIQEPHPD
+723 YYQYIAHIKEPDSD
-737 PETIDNRLFGN
+737 PETIDNRMFGN

-763 RSPLI
+763 HSPVI

-776 LSNRTLLANV
+776 LSNRKLLASV
-786 VDRAFQAEQCTPN
+786 VDRAFEEEECKTN

-811 QYITKLLKIDQQLC
+811 EYITKLLKIDQQLC

-840 TLSFTIPSEGALVG
+840 QLSFTIPS
-854 GYGIPAIPTQP
+854 
-865 TCSVGALKGGALV
+865 
-878 GGYGIPAI
+878 
-886 PTQPT
+886 
-891 CSVGALKGGALKGG
+891 GGALKGG
-905 ALVSSAPKTSA
+905 ALVSSAPT
-916 PKTSAPKTSAPGK
+916 K

-937 IIDRLDI
+937 IIDRLDAV
-944 LTDRQTGKPRIRVVD
+944 TDKQTGKRRIRVVD
-959 YKTGNQPSSPIKN
+959 YKTGNKPSSAIKSIEEVFDPKN
-972 IDEIFD
+972 IAS
-978 PNNIRTKHS
+978 KHS
-987 NYYLQAILYSLIV
+987 NYFLQAILYSLIV
-1000 SRSKR
+1000 SRSKE
-1005 WNPAGHPV
+1005 WNAANDAV
-1013 SPALLFIKQAPA
+1013 SPALLFIKQAA
-1025 TDYDPTLLIDKH
+1025 TNDYDPTLCIDKH

-1054 HTLAD
+1054 ETVAD
-1059 IYSPD
+1059 MYSPD
-1064 TPFTPTDD
+1064 AAFTPTDD

>member
-11 EDIISKYGTDLSR
+11 EDIIGKYGTDLSR

-35 LFLNEHLARLAGQPV
+35 LFLNEHLARIAGQPV

-64 HTDLKTA
+64 HTDLKPA

-142 EMLARFFANFS
+142 EMLKRFFANFS
-153 DDIDSELKKRFLSL
+153 DDIESELKKRFLSL

-193 YRKVANEQTLHL
+193 YRKVASEESLQM

-220 VERLLF
+220 VERVLF
-226 SRLMKEDKAKFYWDF
+226 SRLMKEGKAKFYWDF

-248 PSPLPSGGAPVGGY
+248 PSHHLNTSTSQHLNTSGGA
-262 GIPAIPTQP
+262 I
-271 TCSVGGYGIPAIPT
+271 
-285 QPTCS
+285 
-290 VGALPGGYG
+290 
-299 IPAIPTQPTC
+299 
-309 SVGALPGGALV
+309 V
-320 SSAPTNLNLAD
+320 STAPTNLNTSPSQHLNLSD
-331 FPNELDNTDPDIY
+331 FPNELDNTDRDIY

-370 WLLENHRYRA
+370 WLLENDRYKA

-439 GTTLNPHYLKKLMAH
+439 GTTLNPHHLKKLMAH

-459 LKGVHLSQVHQEEVH
+459 LTI
-474 QPNSPSHHLTISTPH
+474 SPSHHLNTSPSHHLNISPPH
-489 HLTTSTILHHIATL
+489 HLTISPILHHIATL
-503 IKQVGIATKPE
+503 VKQVGIATKPE

-553 SQLVSTSSIPFHGE
+553 SQLVSSSSIPFHGE

-599 KGVND
+599 KGIND

-611 IRKAHH
+611 IRKAHG
-617 LTTIDNKVALY
+617 LTTIDNKVAIY
-628 SYYFHRLLQRARDI
+628 SYYFHRLLQRAGDI
-642 TIAYNNTTDNG
+642 TIAYNNSTDNG

-673 NHYTL
+673 DHYSL
-678 TAKNHPTPLM
+678 TAKNQPTPLM
-688 PKPIQKDEATLS
+688 PKAIEKDETALS
-700 KLQQI
+700 KLEEMS
-705 TRLSPS
+705 RLSPS
-711 ALNTY
+711 AINTY
-716 IRCPLAF
+716 IRCKLAF
-723 YYQYIAHIQEPHPD
+723 YYQYIAHIKEPDSD
-737 PETIDNRLFGN
+737 PETIDNRMFGN

-763 RSPLI
+763 HSPVI
-768 EKAHIQAY
+768 EKTHIQAY
-776 LSNRTLLANV
+776 LSNRKLLASV
-786 VDRAFQAEQCTPN
+786 VDRAFEEEECKTN

-811 QYITKLLKIDQQLC
+811 EYVTKLLKIDQQL
-825 PFSILAMEEEAKVYT
+825 
-840 TLSFTIPSEGALVG
+840 
-854 GYGIPAIPTQP
+854 
-865 TCSVGALKGGALV
+865 
-878 GGYGIPAI
+878 
-886 PTQPT
+886 
-891 CSVGALKGGALKGG
+891 
-905 ALVSSAPKTSA
+905 
-916 PKTSAPKTSAPGK
+916 
-929 QYNLTIGG
+929 
-937 IIDRLDI
+937 
-944 LTDRQTGKPRIRVVD
+944 
-959 YKTGNQPSSPIKN
+959 
-972 IDEIFD
+972 
-978 PNNIRTKHS
+978 
-987 NYYLQAILYSLIV
+987 
-1000 SRSKR
+1000 
-1005 WNPAGHPV
+1005 
-1013 SPALLFIKQAPA
+1013 
-1025 TDYDPTLLIDKH
+1025 
-1037 PISDV
+1037 
-1042 TVYEEEFLTKLK
+1042 
-1054 HTLAD
+1054 
-1059 IYSPD
+1059 
-1064 TPFTPTDD
+1064 
-1072 RKKCELCPYRMLCG
+1072 
-1086 L
+1086 

>member
-35 LFLNEHLARLAGQPV
+35 LFLNEHLARIAGQPV

-193 YRKVANEQTLHL
+193 YRKVASEQTLHL

-220 VERLLF
+220 VERVLF
-226 SRLMKEDKAKFYWDF
+226 SRLMKEGKAKFYWDF

-248 PSPLPSGGAPVGGY
+248 PSQHLNTSPS
-262 GIPAIPTQP
+262 QQL
-271 TCSVGGYGIPAIPT
+271 S
-285 QPTCS
+285 
-290 VGALPGGYG
+290 
-299 IPAIPTQPTC
+299 
-309 SVGALPGGALV
+309 GGALV
-320 SSAPTNLNLAD
+320 SSAPRTSAPTNLNTSPSQHLNLSD

-362 AQARFASN
+362 AQARFAAN

-380 GRKTAVVMCDESILL
+380 GRKTAIVMCDESILL
-395 PLMHSLPPEADKV
+395 PIMHSLPPEADKV

-439 GTTLNPHYLKKLMAH
+439 GTALNPHYLKKLMAH

-459 LKGVHLSQVHQEEVH
+459 LQEVHLKGVHLSQVHQEEQVH
-474 QPNSPSHHLTISTPH
+474 QPNSKFDNSSSAQPTIQNSKLKTQN
-489 HLTTSTILHHIATL
+489 SILHHIASL

-519 QESVFRMYT
+519 QESVFRMFT

-553 SQLVSTSSIPFHGE
+553 SQLVSSSSIPFHGE

-599 KGVND
+599 KGIND

-611 IRKAHH
+611 IRKAHG
-617 LTTIDNKVALY
+617 LTTIDNKVAIY
-628 SYYFHRLLQRARDI
+628 SYYFHRLLQRAGDI
-642 TIAYNNTTDNG
+642 TIAYNNSTDNG

-673 NHYTL
+673 NHYCL

-705 TRLSPS
+705 SRLSPS

-763 RSPLI
+763 RSPLV

-786 VDRAFQAEQCTPN
+786 VDRAFLAEQCTPN

-840 TLSFTIPSEGALVG
+840 SLSFTIPSEGALVG

-865 TCSVGALKGGALV
+865 TCSVGALKGGAL
-878 GGYGIPAI
+878 
-886 PTQPT
+886 
-891 CSVGALKGGALKGG
+891 KGGALKGG
-905 ALVSSAPKTSA
+905 ALVSSAPRTSA
-916 PKTSAPKTSAPGK
+916 PTK

-944 LTDRQTGKPRIRVVD
+944 LTDKQTGKPRIRVVD

-978 PNNIRTKHS
+978 PNNIRSKHS

-1000 SRSKR
+1000 SRSTE

-1025 TDYDPTLLIDKH
+1025 NHYDPTLCIDKH

>member
-193 YRKVANEQTLHL
+193 YRKVASEQTLHL

-226 SRLMKEDKAKFYWDF
+226 SRLMKEGKAKFYWDF

-248 PSPLPSGGAPVGGY
+248 PSPLPSGGALV
-262 GIPAIPTQP
+262 
-271 TCSVGGYGIPAIPT
+271 
-285 QPTCS
+285 
-290 VGALPGGYG
+290 GGYG

-439 GTTLNPHYLKKLMAH
+439 GTAFNPHYLKKLMAH
-454 PYAHH
+454 PYARHLQEVH
-459 LKGVHLSQVHQEEVH
+459 LKEVHLSPLGFCRLPEQEVHQEG
-474 QPNSPSHHLTISTPH
+474 SAAL
-489 HLTTSTILHHIATL
+489 LHHIATL

-599 KGVND
+599 KGIND

-642 TIAYNNTTDNG
+642 TIAYNNSTDNG

-673 NHYTL
+673 NHYSL

-705 TRLSPS
+705 SSLSPS

-763 RSPLI
+763 RSPLV

-776 LSNRTLLANV
+776 LSNRTLLASV
-786 VDRAFQAEQCTPN
+786 VDRAFEEEECKTN

-840 TLSFTIPSEGALVG
+840 QLSFTTPSEGALVG

-865 TCSVGALKGGALV
+865 TC
-878 GGYGIPAI
+878 
-886 PTQPT
+886 
-891 CSVGALKGGALKGG
+891 
-905 ALVSSAPKTSA
+905 
-916 PKTSAPKTSAPGK
+916 
-929 QYNLTIGG
+929 
-937 IIDRLDI
+937 
-944 LTDRQTGKPRIRVVD
+944 
-959 YKTGNQPSSPIKN
+959 
-972 IDEIFD
+972 
-978 PNNIRTKHS
+978 
-987 NYYLQAILYSLIV
+987 
-1000 SRSKR
+1000 
-1005 WNPAGHPV
+1005 
-1013 SPALLFIKQAPA
+1013 
-1025 TDYDPTLLIDKH
+1025 
-1037 PISDV
+1037 
-1042 TVYEEEFLTKLK
+1042 
-1054 HTLAD
+1054 
-1059 IYSPD
+1059 
-1064 TPFTPTDD
+1064 
-1072 RKKCELCPYRMLCG
+1072 
-1086 L
+1086 

>member
-137 DDEQK
+137 DNEQK

-193 YRKVANEQTLHL
+193 YRKVASEQTLHL

-226 SRLMKEDKAKFYWDF
+226 SRLMKEGKAKFYWDF

-248 PSPLPSGGAPVGGY
+248 PSPLPSGGALV
-262 GIPAIPTQP
+262 
-271 TCSVGGYGIPAIPT
+271 
-285 QPTCS
+285 
-290 VGALPGGYG
+290 GGYG

-320 SSAPTNLNLAD
+320 SSAPTNLNLSD
-331 FPNELDNTDPDIY
+331 FPNELDNTNPDIY

-349 PKRIRFISSPTEN
+349 PKHIRFISSPTEN

-439 GTTLNPHYLKKLMAH
+439 GTTFNPHYLKKLMAH
-454 PYAHH
+454 PYARHLQEVH

-474 QPNSPSHHLTISTPH
+474 QPNSPSHHLTTSTSH
-489 HLTTSTILHHIATL
+489 HLNISPILHHIATL

-599 KGVND
+599 KGIND

-628 SYYFHRLLQRARDI
+628 SYYFHRLLQRAGDI
-642 TIAYNNTTDNG
+642 TIAYNNSTDNG

-688 PKPIQKDEATLS
+688 PKPIQKDETVLS

-705 TRLSPS
+705 SRLSPS

-748 IFHRAAYLIYKDITD
+748 IFHRAAYLIYKDITA

-776 LSNRTLLANV
+776 LSNRTLLANA

-840 TLSFTIPSEGALVG
+840 SLSFTIPSEGALVG

-878 GGYGIPAI
+878 
-886 PTQPT
+886 
-891 CSVGALKGGALKGG
+891 
-905 ALVSSAPKTSA
+905 SSAPRTSA
-916 PKTSAPKTSAPGK
+916 PTK
-929 QYNLTIGG
+929 QYNITIGG

-944 LTDRQTGKPRIRVVD
+944 LTDKQTGKPRIRVVD

-972 IDEIFD
+972 IGEIFD
-978 PNNIRTKHS
+978 PNNIRSKHS

-1005 WNPAGHPV
+1005 WNPANHPV

-1025 TDYDPTLLIDKH
+1025 AHYDPTLLIDKH

>member
-35 LFLNEHLARLAGQPV
+35 LFLNEHLARLAGQPI

-193 YRKVANEQTLHL
+193 YRKVASEQTLHL

-226 SRLMKEDKAKFYWDF
+226 SRLMKEGKAKFYWDF
-241 DEYYMPS
+241 ALPS
-248 PSPLPSGGAPVGGY
+248 PSPLPSGGALV
-262 GIPAIPTQP
+262 
-271 TCSVGGYGIPAIPT
+271 
-285 QPTCS
+285 
-290 VGALPGGYG
+290 GGYG

-320 SSAPTNLNLAD
+320 SSAPTNLNLSD

-380 GRKTAVVMCDESILL
+380 GRKTAIVMCDESILL

-439 GTTLNPHYLKKLMAH
+439 GTAFNPHYLKKLMAH
-454 PYAHH
+454 PYARHLQGVH
-459 LKGVHLSQVHQEEVH
+459 LKGVHLSPLGFCRLPEQEVHQEE
-474 QPNSPSHHLTISTPH
+474 NSPSQ
-489 HLTTSTILHHIATL
+489 HLTTSTILTHIATL

-599 KGVND
+599 KGIND

-642 TIAYNNTTDNG
+642 TIAYNNSTDNG

-673 NHYTL
+673 NHYSL

-688 PKPIQKDEATLS
+688 PKPIQKDETTLS

-705 TRLSPS
+705 SRLSPS

-763 RSPLI
+763 RSPLV

-840 TLSFTIPSEGALVG
+840 QLSFTTPSG
-854 GYGIPAIPTQP
+854 
-865 TCSVGALKGGALV
+865 
-878 GGYGIPAI
+878 
-886 PTQPT
+886 
-891 CSVGALKGGALKGG
+891 
-905 ALVSSAPKTSA
+905 
-916 PKTSAPKTSAPGK
+916 
-929 QYNLTIGG
+929 NHHLTIGG

-978 PNNIRTKHS
+978 PNNIRSKHS

-1000 SRSKR
+1000 SRSKE

-1025 TDYDPTLLIDKH
+1025 NHYDPTLHIDKH